1 MKKPLPK
8 YLKWKSIIS
17 ICCVLSLFAGMVP
30 TASAAGGSSVDDH
43 VVSNTVTPSGIVLNL
58 FDYWVTNKRTDPD
71 TGTGKDYSNSGIN
84 NGHYLKFSSTGLG
97 DQDNSINKWIGSST
111 PRSGIVAPQLS
122 GGYPELTA
130 GKVYDENK
138 NTTKKQSLEYLFDKS
153 AQTGKQTFWN
163 VQGLL
168 QVDKDGYYYYNADA
182 NKVWNGTD
190 HSGYQTANYAVFD
203 ETKNSFKLYNTWG
216 VQATGGSTNKP
227 QGQFFPFTDASKVFT
242 VSESGLSS
250 SVRSDDSALNHYFGM
265 SMTTRFV
272 QRYKGMTSKDSS
284 TAKPMTFEFAGD
296 DDVWLFIDGVLVS
309 DLGGIHNQATT
320 SIDFSTGKITVNGN
334 PAGTL
339 RDKMSPYYKNG
350 GTWRGDTFADDT
362 YHTMKLFYL
371 ERGGTD
377 SNLAMKFNLA
387 HVPETEGVKIDQY
400 GNPLSGVDFTLYAA
414 KPAKGSETGYEVD
427 TSKGVKKDGVLAR
440 GQTGADGRF
449 VLNDGEDAT
458 ISLNELHQQGI
469 DHLLLREN
477 GDRTGYQPMRD
488 IYLHLEDYDGDLLL
502 LNDINHQWQ
511 TGSYAQP
518 KETVYANPNIMLRG
532 AEGKPLPD
540 KVKDI
545 SASGLMFAVI
555 MRRLDGVGDHSPAA
569 KDRWGIVSGNA
580 LDGWNIITPN
590 NGYIRAVLDMIHNKS
605 NTSQNYFVFTPC
617 SNGSYMTELDNCPGD
632 MRNYYFWLR
641 DKKGNLKD
649 AAYTIAYY
657 YTEAKSLDQATL
669 GNTHEVYSKEFER
682 QFTATI
688 YVPNVRN
695 YLHVQKTDTEGKP
708 LPDAEFSLY
717 KSEDVIVSGGTE
729 GSPKLTYT
737 LKEGAEPYDTAT
749 TGTSGMADFPS
760 TGHDLAEGEYYL
772 VETAAPENCR
782 VNPTFTPIIV
792 NEDGVLADAGTA
804 DNGVSVSLYAGTLV
818 RSMAQY
824 ALSDGIDRTLTDVVA
839 TKLVSPSGSLNLTPT
854 EVTSRLTVDKEYYE
868 ESGILRYKALDQNE
882 YDQSWV
888 TNTGWSWFRMQQDYN
903 GPSDGENSTS
913 HKRNLGKTD
922 ITPLFAGE
930 TTVIVQDQPVGS
942 LTIGKTVAAEAG
954 SEPPDPDQKFSF
966 HFTLKSKKA
975 PLPDTLTLA
984 GGSTADGVDT
994 PVDKAVTLTN
1004 AKHYEDTVTL
1014 KHGQTFTISDL
1025 PVGTACHVEELRNG
1039 LNETAWKTTVNG
1051 AATHVFNAEIEER
1064 GQHLTADFTNTYGN
1078 YTPYDPIRVEDAIRV
1093 TKAYAVGSDK
1103 YSENVRFTVTSG
1115 DRAPTPEHT
1124 EVTIPGGD
1132 TGSFGRITF
1141 EAAGTYTYTVSEV
1154 NDGVSGMTYDRSQ
1167 YTVTF
1172 TVVEDAGSHKLE
1184 VESVA
1189 YGQVG
1194 ASTTAQQ
1201 PEQPVADVPADA
1213 PEVEPGVEPKEP
1225 SAEAPAKQPAE
1236 NPADAPEVEP
1246 GEEPK
1251 EPSAEAPAKQP
1262 AENPADAPQEE
1273 PGEEPKKTPAD
1284 DAAEQVLTGESLQ
1297 ADNTPE
1303 EESAPIYI
1311 EGTGFT
1317 FVNHYK
1323 KPVVIPSETKITDE
1337 FVVSKVYTSA
1347 DTYNGPVTF
1356 TVTPLGTA
1364 PVPEKTSVTI
1374 SGEGRADFGSVTF
1387 SNPGIYTY
1395 EIRETAG
1402 DVTNMTYDSTV
1413 YTVTVTV
1420 TRPTGTSPL
1429 FATVSH
1435 LANGGAYSYRTDT
1448 GMVFRNSYAKPAEI
1462 TTGALKISK
1471 TVSGSGADQNAE
1483 FQFRVRVGE
1492 LDGTYG
1498 GVAFTKGEA
1507 TVSVKAGS
1515 SVTISGLPAGTA
1527 YEVTEL
1533 SASGY
1538 TVTSQ
1543 NASGQIPTGETV
1555 TAAFHN
1561 EKQGSSSGGSDDDSG
1576 DTPAL
1581 NRDEHYAYIIGY
1593 KDGLLRP
1600 NGNISR
1606 GEVATIFFRLLR
1618 DPVRTEY
1625 WNQTN
1630 AYSDVPA
1637 ELWCNNAISTLSNM
1651 GIISGYSN
1659 GTFRPS
1665 APITRA
1671 ELTKIAAGFFA
1682 DNRVTSHYDG
1692 RFSDVSGS
1700 EWFVSALEKAIEE
1713 GIVEGYGDS
1722 TFAPDQYITR
1732 AQACTIINRTLGR
1745 TPVAD
1750 ALLPASQMLTWPDC
1764 QPGAWY
1770 YAQMQEATN
1779 SHDYVWTTDASGKKE
1794 KWTKKLAD
1802 RDWAALEHTWSNAN
1816 SATGGEAMK

>member
-8 YLKWKSIIS
+8 YPKWKSIIS

-30 TASAAGGSSVDDH
+30 SVAAVGIDDH

-58 FDYWVTNKRTDPD
+58 FDYWVTNNRKDPD
-71 TGTGKDYSNSGIN
+71 TSTGDDYSNRGIN
-84 NGHYLKFSSTGLG
+84 NGHYLKFSSSGLG
-97 DQDNSINKWIGSST
+97 NQDNSINKWIGSST

-122 GGYPELTA
+122 GGYPELMA
-130 GKVYDENK
+130 GKVYDGNG
-138 NTTKKQSLEYLFDKS
+138 NTTEKQSLEYLFDKS
-153 AQTGKQTFWN
+153 EPTGKKTFWN

-168 QVDKDGYYYYNADA
+168 QVDDDGYYYYNADS
-182 NKVWNGTD
+182 KKLWGTD
-190 HSGYQTANYAVFD
+190 HKGYQTANYAVFD
-203 ETKNSFKLYNTWG
+203 ENANSFKLYDTWG
-216 VQATGGSTNKP
+216 VVAAGGNNIA

-242 VSESGLSS
+242 DSGTGLSS
-250 SVRSDDSALNHYFGM
+250 SIKSDDPALNHYFGM

-272 QRYKGMTSKDSS
+272 QRYKGMTSEDS

-320 SIDFSTGKITVNGN
+320 SINFSNGDITVNGK

-339 RDKMSPYYKNG
+339 KGKMSRYYPDE
-350 GTWRGDTFADDT
+350 GTWRGNTFADDT

-414 KPAKGSETGYEVD
+414 KSAEGSEGSETGYVVD
-427 TSKGVKKDGVLAR
+427 TTKGVKKDGVLAR

-449 VLNDGEDAT
+449 VLNDGSDAT

-469 DHLLLREN
+469 KHLLLREN

-518 KETVYANPNIMLRG
+518 KETVYANPNIKLRDAVG
-532 AEGKPLPD
+532 QPIPNSGI
-540 KVKDI
+540 DI
-545 SASGLMFAVI
+545 SAPDSGLMFAVI

-569 KDRWGIVSGNA
+569 EDHWGIVSGNA
-580 LDGWNIITPN
+580 LDGWNIIKPDSS
-590 NGYIRAVLDMIHNKS
+590 GYIPAVLDMIKNLP

-632 MRNYYFWLR
+632 MRNYYFWLKE
-641 DKKGNLKD
+641 KKPGNLDD

-657 YTEAKSLDQATL
+657 YTSAESLDQAKPE
-669 GNTHEVYSKEFER
+669 NTHEVYSKDFER

-695 YLHVQKTDTEGKP
+695 YLHVQKTDTEGNP

-717 KSEDVIVSGGTE
+717 KSEDVIVSGGTKE
-729 GSPKLTYT
+729 SPELTYT
-737 LKEGAEPYDTAT
+737 LKKGAEPYDTVT
-749 TGTSGMADFPS
+749 TSNYGMADFPS

-772 VETAAPENCR
+772 VETAAPEGCR

-839 TKLVSPSGSLNLTPT
+839 TKLTCPSGQLDLNATK
-854 EVTSRLTVDKEYYE
+854 VTSRLTVDKEYYKK
-868 ESGILRYKALDQNE
+868 SGILRYKALDPNE

-913 HKRNLGKTD
+913 HKRNLGETD

-954 SEPPDPDQKFSF
+954 SEPPDLNRVFSF
-966 HFTLKSKKA
+966 HFTLESKKA

-984 GGSTADGVDT
+984 GGSIADDVEK
-994 PVDKAVTLTN
+994 PADKEFHLT
-1004 AKHYEDTVTL
+1004 EDDHDYYSYTDIVTL

-1025 PVGTACHVEELRNG
+1025 PVGTVCRVEEDANRLD
-1039 LNETAWKTTVNG
+1039 ETAWKTTVNG

-1078 YTPYDPIRVEDAIRV
+1078 YTPYKPVTVNDAIKV
-1093 TKAYAVGSDK
+1093 TKTYDDDSDLYTGK
-1103 YSENVRFTVTSG
+1103 VKFTAARG
-1115 DRAPTPEHT
+1115 DGAPTPEHT
-1124 EVTIPGGD
+1124 EVKISGGD

-1154 NDGVSGMTYDRSQ
+1154 NDGVSGMTYDPSQ

-1172 TVVEDAGSHKLE
+1172 TVVENADPRELR
-1184 VESVA
+1184 VENVA

-1213 PEVEPGVEPKEP
+1213 PEVEQPET

-1236 NPADAPEVEP
+1236 NPAETPKAEQPET
-1246 GEEPK
+1246 
-1251 EPSAEAPAKQP
+1251 
-1262 AENPADAPQEE
+1262 PQEE
-1273 PGEEPKKTPAD
+1273 SGVPAMEPSAD

-1297 ADNTPE
+1297 A
-1303 EESAPIYI
+1303 ESAPLYSK
-1311 EGTGFT
+1311 ETGFT

-1323 KPVVIPSETKITDE
+1323 TPVVIPSEAKITDE
-1337 FVVSKVYTSA
+1337 FVVSKVYTSV

-1374 SGEGRADFGSVTF
+1374 SGGGRADFGSVTF
-1387 SNPGIYTY
+1387 SDPGKYTY

-1413 YTVTVTV
+1413 YTVTVIV
-1420 TRPTGTSPL
+1420 TRPTATSPL
-1429 FATVSH
+1429 YAAVSH

-1448 GMVFRNSYAKPAEI
+1448 GMVFRNSYAKPAEV

-1543 NASGQIPTGETV
+1543 NASGQIPAGETV
-1555 TAAFHN
+1555 TAAFLN
-1561 EKQGSSSGGSDDDSG
+1561 EKQGSSSGGSSSG
-1576 DTPAL
+1576 GSDTPAL

-1618 DPVRTEY
+1618 DQVRTEY
-1625 WNQTN
+1625 WSQTN

-1722 TFAPDQYITR
+1722 SFAPDQYITR

-1764 QPGAWY
+1764 QPAAWY

>member
-8 YLKWKSIIS
+8 YPKWKSIIS

-30 TASAAGGSSVDDH
+30 SVAAVGIDDH

-58 FDYWVTNKRTDPD
+58 FDYWVTNNRTDAD
-71 TGTGKDYSNSGIN
+71 TSTDAAYSNRGIN
-84 NGHYLKFSSTGLG
+84 KGHYLKFSSTGLG
-97 DQDNSINKWIGSST
+97 DQSNSINKWTSNST

-130 GKVYDENK
+130 GKVYDGNGS
-138 NTTKKQSLEYLFDKS
+138 TTKNQSLEYLFDKS
-153 AQTGKQTFWN
+153 AQTGKETFWN

-168 QVDKDGYYYYNADA
+168 QVDKDGYYYYNADSKKLWGDA
-182 NKVWNGTD
+182 NHNG
-190 HSGYQTANYAVFD
+190 YETANYAVFD
-203 ETKNSFKLYNTWG
+203 KDTNSFKLYDTWG
-216 VQATGGSTNKP
+216 VQATGGTDPTKRP
-227 QGQFFPFTDASKVFT
+227 QGQFFPFTPASTVFT
-242 VSESGLSS
+242 VSEKGGLSS
-250 SVRSDDSALNHYFGM
+250 SIESHDPALNHYFGM

-309 DLGGIHNQATT
+309 DLGGIHDQATT
-320 SIDFSTGKITVNGN
+320 SIDFSNGDITVNGK

-339 RDKMSPYYKNG
+339 KSQMSKYYG
-350 GTWRGDTFADDT
+350 DSSTWRDNTFADDT

-414 KPAKGSETGYEVD
+414 KLAEGSETSYEVD
-427 TSKGVKKDGVLAR
+427 TTKGVNQDGVLAR

-458 ISLNELHQQGI
+458 ISLNELHQQRI
-469 DHLLLREN
+469 EHLLLRED

-532 AEGKPLPD
+532 AEGQLIPGSG
-540 KVKDI
+540 KDI
-545 SASGLMFAVI
+545 STSGLMFAVI

-569 KDRWGIVSGNA
+569 EDHWGIVSGNA
-580 LDGWNIITPN
+580 LNGWNIIKPDSS
-590 NGYIRAVLDMIHNKS
+590 GYIPAVLDMIHNKS

-632 MRNYYFWLR
+632 MRNYYFWLKE
-641 DKKGNLKD
+641 KKPGNLDD

-657 YTEAKSLDQATL
+657 YTSAKSLDEATPE
-669 GNTHEVYSKEFER
+669 NTHEVYSKEFER

-695 YLHVQKTDTEGKP
+695 YLHVQKTDTDGNP
-708 LPDAEFSLY
+708 LPGAEFSLY
-717 KSEDVIVSGGTE
+717 KKDDVIVSGGTE
-729 GSPKLTYT
+729 KSTELTYT
-737 LKEGAEPYDTAT
+737 LNAEPYDTAT
-749 TGTSGMADFPS
+749 TDNYGMAEFPS

-772 VETAAPENCR
+772 VEMAAPEGCR

-792 NEDGVLADAGTA
+792 NEDGVLADAGTK

-839 TKLVSPSGSLNLTPT
+839 TKLTCPSGPLNLAATGI
-854 EVTSRLTVDKEYYE
+854 TSQLTVDKDYYTK
-868 ESGILRYKALDQNE
+868 SGILRYKALDQNE

-903 GPSDGENSTS
+903 GSDEENSTS
-913 HKRNLGKTD
+913 HKRNLGETD

-954 SEPPDPDQKFSF
+954 SEQPDPDQEFSF
-966 HFTLKSKKA
+966 SFTLKSKKA

-984 GGSTADGVDT
+984 GGSTVDGVEK
-994 PVDKAVTLTN
+994 PADKELHLTDD
-1004 AKHYEDTVTL
+1004 HHSYTDFVTL

-1025 PVGTACHVEELRNG
+1025 PVGTVCQVEED
-1039 LNETAWKTTVNG
+1039 TARLDKTACKTTVNG
-1051 AATHVFNAEIEER
+1051 AASHVFNAEIEER
-1064 GQHLTADFTNTYGN
+1064 GQHLKADFTNTYGN
-1078 YTPYDPIRVEDAIRV
+1078 YTPYKPITVIDAIKV
-1093 TKAYAVGSDK
+1093 TKTYDDDGDP
-1103 YSENVRFTVTSG
+1103 YTGNVKFTAAPG
-1115 DRAPTPEHT
+1115 DGAPTPEQPD
-1124 EVTIPGGD
+1124 VTISGVGHA
-1132 TGSFGRITF
+1132 SFDITF

-1154 NDGVSGMTYDRSQ
+1154 NDGVSGMTYDSNQ

-1172 TVVEDAGSHKLE
+1172 TVVEDKDTHELR

-1213 PEVEPGVEPKEP
+1213 PEVEQPET

-1236 NPADAPEVEP
+1236 NPAETPKAEQPETPQEKP
-1246 GEEPK
+1246 GVPAM
-1251 EPSAEAPAKQP
+1251 EPS
-1262 AENPADAPQEE
+1262 
-1273 PGEEPKKTPAD
+1273 AD

-1303 EESAPIYI
+1303 EKSAPLYSK
-1311 EGTGFT
+1311 ETGFT

-1323 KPVVIPSETKITDE
+1323 KPVVIPSKTTIRDE
-1337 FVVSKVYTSA
+1337 FVVSKVYTSE

-1364 PVPEKTSVTI
+1364 PMPEKTSVTI

-1387 SNPGIYTY
+1387 SDPGIYTY

-1420 TRPTGTSPL
+1420 TRPTATSPL
-1429 FATVSH
+1429 YATVSH

-1448 GMVFRNSYAKPAEI
+1448 GMVFRNSYAKPAEV

-1543 NASGQIPTGETV
+1543 NASGQIPAGETV
-1555 TAAFHN
+1555 TAAFLN
-1561 EKQGSSSGGSDDDSG
+1561 EKQGSSSGGSSSSGSDDDSG

-1625 WNQTN
+1625 WSQTN

-1745 TPVAD
+1745 TPVAN

>member
-8 YLKWKSIIS
+8 YPKWKSIIS

-30 TASAAGGSSVDDH
+30 SVAAVGIDDH

-58 FDYWVTNKRTDPD
+58 FDYWVTNKRTDAD
-71 TGTGKDYSNSGIN
+71 TSTGDEYSNRGIN
-84 NGHYLKFSSTGLG
+84 NGHYLKFSSSGLG
-97 DQDNSINKWIGSST
+97 DQSNSINKWIGSST

-122 GGYPELTA
+122 GGYPELMA
-130 GKVYDENK
+130 GKVYDGSG
-138 NTTKKQSLEYLFDKS
+138 NTTKQQSLEYLFDKS
-153 AQTGKQTFWN
+153 AQTGKETFWN

-168 QVDKDGYYYYNADA
+168 QVDKDGYYYYNADYQ
-182 NKVWNGTD
+182 KRWDKD
-190 HSGYQTANYAVFD
+190 HKGYQTANYAVFD
-203 ETKNSFKLYNTWG
+203 ETTNSFKLYDTWG
-216 VQATGGSTNKP
+216 VQAVGGNNSI

-242 VSESGLSS
+242 VSGNDLSS
-250 SVRSDDSALNHYFGM
+250 SVRSDSSALNHYFGM

-272 QRYKGMTSKDSS
+272 QRYGGKTSEDDN
-284 TAKPMTFEFAGD
+284 TAKHMTFEFAGD

-320 SIDFSTGKITVNGN
+320 SIDFYNGDITVNGN

-339 RDKMSPYYKNG
+339 KEKMAPYSQNG
-350 GTWRGDTFADDT
+350 GTWRDNTFADDT

-518 KETVYANPNIMLRG
+518 KETVYANPNIKLRDAVG
-532 AEGKPLPD
+532 QPIPNSG
-540 KVKDI
+540 KDI

-555 MRRLDGVGDHSPAA
+555 MRRLDGVGEYPPAA
-569 KDRWGIVSGNA
+569 TDHWGIVSGNA
-580 LDGWNIITPN
+580 LDGWNIIKPDSS
-590 NGYIRAVLDMIHNKS
+590 GYIRAVLDMIHDKS

-632 MRNYYFWLR
+632 MRNYYFWLKEK
-641 DKKGNLKD
+641 DEANLDD

-657 YTEAKSLDQATL
+657 YTEAKSLDQATHE
-669 GNTHEVYSKEFER
+669 NTSEVYSKDFER

-749 TGTSGMADFPS
+749 TDNYGMAEFPS

-782 VNPTFTPIIV
+782 INPTFTPIIV

-839 TKLVSPSGSLNLTPT
+839 TKLVSPSGPLDLKDT

-888 TNTGWSWFRMQQDYN
+888 TDTGWSWFRMQQDYN

-913 HKRNLGKTD
+913 HKRNLGETD

-966 HFTLKSKKA
+966 LFTLDSEDV

-984 GGSTADGVDT
+984 GGSTVDGVDA

-1004 AKHYEDTVTL
+1004 ANHYEDTVTL

-1025 PVGTACHVEELRNG
+1025 PVGTTCRVEELRDN
-1039 LNETAWKTTVNG
+1039 LDAAQWKTTVNG

-1064 GQHLTADFTNTYGN
+1064 GQHLTANFTNTYGN
-1078 YTPYDPIRVEDAIRV
+1078 YTPYDPFTVNDAIKV
-1093 TKAYAVGSDK
+1093 TKAYAVGSDD
-1103 YSENVRFTVTSG
+1103 YSGNVRFTVTPG
-1115 DRAPTPEHT
+1115 EGAPTPKQS
-1124 EVTIPGGD
+1124 EVKVPGSG
-1132 TGSFGRITF
+1132 TASFGSITF

-1154 NDGVSGMTYDRSQ
+1154 NDGVSGMTYDSNQ

-1172 TVVEDAGSHKLE
+1172 TVVENAGTHKLE

-1201 PEQPVADVPADA
+1201 PEQPVADVPAHA
-1213 PEVEPGVEPKEP
+1213 PVE
-1225 SAEAPAKQPAE
+1225 
-1236 NPADAPEVEP
+1236 EP

-1251 EPSAEAPAKQP
+1251 ETPAEAPAKQP

-1273 PGEEPKKTPAD
+1273 PGVEPKEPSAD

-1303 EESAPIYI
+1303 KESDSLYSK
-1311 EGTGFT
+1311 ETGFT

-1356 TVTPLGTA
+1356 TVTPRGTA
-1364 PVPEKTSVTI
+1364 PAPEESSVTI

-1387 SNPGIYTY
+1387 SNPGTYTY

-1413 YTVTVTV
+1413 YTVTVRV
-1420 TRPTGTSPL
+1420 TRPTDTSPL
-1429 FATVSH
+1429 SATVSH

-1448 GMVFRNSYAKPAEI
+1448 GMVFRNSYAKPAEV

-1515 SVTISGLPAGTA
+1515 SMTISGLPAGTA

-1543 NASGQIPTGETV
+1543 NASGQIPAGETV
-1555 TAAFHN
+1555 TAAFLN

-1625 WNQTN
+1625 WSQTN

-1700 EWFVSALEKAIEE
+1700 EWFASALEKAIEE

-1745 TPVAD
+1745 TPVAN

>member
-1 MKKPLPK
+1 
-8 YLKWKSIIS
+8 
-17 ICCVLSLFAGMVP
+17 MVP
-30 TASAAGGSSVDDH
+30 SVAAVGIDDH

-71 TGTGKDYSNSGIN
+71 TSTGDDYSNRGIN
-84 NGHYLKFSSTGLG
+84 QDHYLKFSSSGLG
-97 DQDNSINKWIGSST
+97 DQSNSINKWIGSST

-130 GKVYDENK
+130 DKVYDGNG
-138 NTTKKQSLEYLFDKS
+138 NTTEKQSLEYLFDKS
-153 AQTGKQTFWN
+153 AQTGKKTFWN

-168 QVDKDGYYYYNADA
+168 QVDKDGYYYYNADYQ
-182 NKVWNGTD
+182 KRWDKD
-190 HSGYQTANYAVFD
+190 HKGYQTANYAVFD
-203 ETKNSFKLYNTWG
+203 ETTNSFKLYDTWG

-242 VSESGLSS
+242 VSGNDLSS
-250 SVRSDDSALNHYFGM
+250 SVRSDSSALNHYFGM

-320 SIDFSTGKITVNGN
+320 SIDFSTGKITVNGE

-339 RDKMSPYYKNG
+339 KDKMSPYYKDG

-414 KPAKGSETGYEVD
+414 KPAEGSETGYVVD

-545 SASGLMFAVI
+545 STSGLMFAVI

-569 KDRWGIVSGNA
+569 EDHWGIVSGNA
-580 LDGWNIITPN
+580 LNGWNIIKPDSS
-590 NGYIRAVLDMIHNKS
+590 GYIPAVLDMIHNKS

-632 MRNYYFWLR
+632 MRNYYFWLKE
-641 DKKGNLKD
+641 KKPANLKD

-657 YTEAKSLDQATL
+657 YTEAKSLDEATPE
-669 GNTHEVYSKEFER
+669 NTHEVYSKDFER

-695 YLHVQKTDTEGKP
+695 YLHVQKTDTDGNP
-708 LPDAEFSLY
+708 LPGAEFSLY
-717 KSEDVIVSGGTE
+717 KKDDVIVSGGTE
-729 GSPKLTYT
+729 KSPELTYT
-737 LKEGAEPYDTAT
+737 LNDGAKPYDTAI
-749 TGTSGMADFPS
+749 TSSYGMAEFPS

-792 NEDGVLADAGTA
+792 NEDGVLADAGTK

-839 TKLVSPSGSLNLTPT
+839 TKLTCPSGQLDLNATK
-854 EVTSRLTVDKEYYE
+854 VTSRLTVDKEYYKK
-868 ESGILRYKALDQNE
+868 SGILRYTALDQNE

-888 TNTGWSWFRMQQDYN
+888 TDTGWSWFRMQQDYT
-903 GPSDGENSTS
+903 GSSDGENSTS
-913 HKRNLGKTD
+913 HKRDLGDTD

-930 TTVIVQDQPVGS
+930 TTVIVQDQSVGS

-954 SEPPDPDQKFSF
+954 SDEQPDPNQEFSF
-966 HFTLKSKKA
+966 RFTLDSEA

-984 GGSTADGVDT
+984 GGSTVDGVDA

-1078 YTPYDPIRVEDAIRV
+1078 YTPYKPYTVKDAIKV
-1093 TKAYAVGSDK
+1093 TKTYDGDSDPYTGK
-1103 YSENVRFTVTSG
+1103 VKFTAAPG
-1115 DRAPTPEHT
+1115 DRAPTPEYT

-1154 NDGVSGMTYDRSQ
+1154 NDGVSGMTYDSNQ

-1172 TVVEDAGSHKLE
+1172 TVVENKGTHELE
-1184 VESVA
+1184 VENVA

-1201 PEQPVADVPADA
+1201 PEQPVADVSADA
-1213 PEVEPGVEPKEP
+1213 LQKEP
-1225 SAEAPAKQPAE
+1225 SEQPKKTPAETPAKQPAE
-1236 NPADAPEVEP
+1236 NPADAPQVESS
-1246 GEEPK
+1246 EEPK
-1251 EPSAEAPAKQP
+1251 KTPAEAPAKQP
-1262 AENPADAPQEE
+1262 AENPADAPQKE
-1273 PGEEPKKTPAD
+1273 PGVPAMEPSAD

-1297 ADNTPE
+1297 ADNAPE
-1303 EESAPIYI
+1303 KESAPLYST
-1311 EGTGFT
+1311 ETGFT
-1317 FVNHYK
+1317 FKNHYK
-1323 KPVVIPSETKITDE
+1323 KPVVIPSETTITDE

-1356 TVTPLGTA
+1356 TVTPRGTA
-1364 PVPEKTSVTI
+1364 PAPEKSSVTI

-1429 FATVSH
+1429 FAAVSH
-1435 LANGGAYSYRTDT
+1435 LANGGAYSYRADT
-1448 GMVFRNSYAKPAEI
+1448 GMVFRNSYAKPAEV

-1561 EKQGSSSGGSDDDSG
+1561 EKQGSSSGDSDDDSG
-1576 DTPAL
+1576 NTPAL

-1625 WNQTN
+1625 WSQTN

-1722 TFAPDQYITR
+1722 SFAPDQYITR

>member
-272 QRYKGMTSKDSS
+272 QRYGGMTSKDN

-320 SIDFSTGKITVNGN
+320 SINFSNGDITVNGES
-334 PAGTL
+334 AGTL
-339 RDKMSPYYKNG
+339 KSQMSKYYGDSSTWNG
-350 GTWRGDTFADDT
+350 NTFADDT

-414 KPAKGSETGYEVD
+414 KSAEGSEGSETGYVVD

-449 VLNDGEDAT
+449 VLNDGSDAT

-469 DHLLLREN
+469 EHLLLRED
-477 GDRTGYQPMRD
+477 GDRTGYQHMRD

-518 KETVYANPNIMLRG
+518 KETVYANPNIVLRDG
-532 AEGKPLPD
+532 VGNQIPGSG
-540 KVKDI
+540 KDI

-569 KDRWGIVSGNA
+569 KDRWGIVSGSA
-580 LDGWNIITPN
+580 LDGWNITAASS
-590 NGYIRAVLDMIHNKS
+590 GYIPAVLDMIQNQS

-632 MRNYYFWLR
+632 MRNYYFWLKEK
-641 DKKGNLKD
+641 DEANLKD

-657 YTEAKSLDQATL
+657 YTSAKSLDQATPE
-669 GNTHEVYSKEFER
+669 NTHEVYSKDFER

-717 KSEDVIVSGGTE
+717 KKEDVIVSGGTKE
-729 GSPKLTYT
+729 SPERTYA
-737 LKEGAEPYDTAT
+737 LKEDAKPYDTAT

-772 VETAAPENCR
+772 VETAAPEGCR

-792 NEDGVLADAGTA
+792 NDDGVLADAGTA

-839 TKLVSPSGSLNLTPT
+839 TKLTCPSGQLNLTDT
-854 EVTSRLTVDKEYYE
+854 KVTSRLTVDKQYYE
-868 ESGILRYKALDQNE
+868 KSGILRYKALDQNE

-888 TNTGWSWFRMQQDYN
+888 TNTGWSWFRMQQDYT

-913 HKRNLGKTD
+913 HKRDLGKTD

-954 SEPPDPDQKFSF
+954 SDEQPDPNHQEFSF
-966 HFTLKSKKA
+966 RFTLESKIA

-984 GGSTADGVDT
+984 GGSTADGVEKPDDMEL
-994 PVDKAVTLTN
+994 PLTDV
-1004 AKHYEDTVTL
+1004 HSYTDTVTL

-1025 PVGTACHVEELRNG
+1025 PVGTVCRVEEDADRLD
-1039 LNETAWKTTVNG
+1039 ETAWKTTVNG
-1051 AATHVFNAEIEER
+1051 AASHVFNAEIEER
-1064 GQHLTADFTNTYGN
+1064 GQHLMAAFTNTYGN
-1078 YTPYDPIRVEDAIRV
+1078 YTPYTSVKVKDAIKV
-1093 TKAYAVGSDK
+1093 TKAYADGSDDYRGK
-1103 YSENVRFTVTSG
+1103 VRFTVTLG
-1115 DRAPTPEHT
+1115 EGAPTPEYT

-1132 TGSFGRITF
+1132 TGSFGSITF

-1154 NDGVSGMTYDRSQ
+1154 NDGVSGMTYDPSQ

-1213 PEVEPGVEPKEP
+1213 PEVEPGEESKEP
-1225 SAEAPAKQPAE
+1225 SAAAPAKQPAE
-1236 NPADAPEVEP
+1236 NPAETPKAEQPET
-1246 GEEPK
+1246 
-1251 EPSAEAPAKQP
+1251 
-1262 AENPADAPQEE
+1262 PQEE
-1273 PGEEPKKTPAD
+1273 PGVPAMEPSAD

-1297 ADNTPE
+1297 ADNAPE
-1303 EESAPIYI
+1303 AESAPLYSK
-1311 EGTGFT
+1311 ETGFT

-1337 FVVSKVYTSA
+1337 FVVSKVYTSE

-1387 SNPGIYTY
+1387 SNPGTYIY

-1429 FATVSH
+1429 YATVSH

-1448 GMVFRNSYAKPAEI
+1448 GMVFRNSYAKPAEV

-1543 NASGQIPTGETV
+1543 NASGQIPAGETV
-1555 TAAFHN
+1555 TAAFLN
-1561 EKQGSSSGGSDDDSG
+1561 EKQGSSSGGSSSSGSDDDSG

-1625 WNQTN
+1625 WSQTN

-1700 EWFVSALEKAIEE
+1700 EWFVSALEKAIKE

-1764 QPGAWY
+1764 QPAAWY

>member
-1 MKKPLPK
+1 
-8 YLKWKSIIS
+8 
-17 ICCVLSLFAGMVP
+17 
-30 TASAAGGSSVDDH
+30 
-43 VVSNTVTPSGIVLNL
+43 
-58 FDYWVTNKRTDPD
+58 
-71 TGTGKDYSNSGIN
+71 
-84 NGHYLKFSSTGLG
+84 
-97 DQDNSINKWIGSST
+97 
-111 PRSGIVAPQLS
+111 
-122 GGYPELTA
+122 
-130 GKVYDENK
+130 
-138 NTTKKQSLEYLFDKS
+138 
-153 AQTGKQTFWN
+153 
-163 VQGLL
+163 
-168 QVDKDGYYYYNADA
+168 
-182 NKVWNGTD
+182 
-190 HSGYQTANYAVFD
+190 
-203 ETKNSFKLYNTWG
+203 
-216 VQATGGSTNKP
+216 
-227 QGQFFPFTDASKVFT
+227 
-242 VSESGLSS
+242 
-250 SVRSDDSALNHYFGM
+250 
-265 SMTTRFV
+265 
-272 QRYKGMTSKDSS
+272 
-284 TAKPMTFEFAGD
+284 
-296 DDVWLFIDGVLVS
+296 
-309 DLGGIHNQATT
+309 
-320 SIDFSTGKITVNGN
+320 
-334 PAGTL
+334 
-339 RDKMSPYYKNG
+339 
-350 GTWRGDTFADDT
+350 
-362 YHTMKLFYL
+362 
-371 ERGGTD
+371 
-377 SNLAMKFNLA
+377 
-387 HVPETEGVKIDQY
+387 
-400 GNPLSGVDFTLYAA
+400 
-414 KPAKGSETGYEVD
+414 
-427 TSKGVKKDGVLAR
+427 
-440 GQTGADGRF
+440 
-449 VLNDGEDAT
+449 
-458 ISLNELHQQGI
+458 
-469 DHLLLREN
+469 
-477 GDRTGYQPMRD
+477 
-488 IYLHLEDYDGDLLL
+488 
-502 LNDINHQWQ
+502 
-511 TGSYAQP
+511 
-518 KETVYANPNIMLRG
+518 
-532 AEGKPLPD
+532 
-540 KVKDI
+540 
-545 SASGLMFAVI
+545 
-555 MRRLDGVGDHSPAA
+555 
-569 KDRWGIVSGNA
+569 
-580 LDGWNIITPN
+580 
-590 NGYIRAVLDMIHNKS
+590 
-605 NTSQNYFVFTPC
+605 
-617 SNGSYMTELDNCPGD
+617 
-632 MRNYYFWLR
+632 
-641 DKKGNLKD
+641 
-649 AAYTIAYY
+649 
-657 YTEAKSLDQATL
+657 
-669 GNTHEVYSKEFER
+669 
-682 QFTATI
+682 
-688 YVPNVRN
+688 
-695 YLHVQKTDTEGKP
+695 
-708 LPDAEFSLY
+708 
-717 KSEDVIVSGGTE
+717 
-729 GSPKLTYT
+729 
-737 LKEGAEPYDTAT
+737 
-749 TGTSGMADFPS
+749 
-760 TGHDLAEGEYYL
+760 
-772 VETAAPENCR
+772 
-782 VNPTFTPIIV
+782 
-792 NEDGVLADAGTA
+792 
-804 DNGVSVSLYAGTLV
+804 
-818 RSMAQY
+818 MAQY

-839 TKLVSPSGSLNLTPT
+839 TKLTCPSGPLDLKDT
-854 EVTSRLTVDKEYYE
+854 EVTSRLTVDKDYYTK
-868 ESGILRYKALDQNE
+868 SGILRYKALDQNE
-882 YDQSWV
+882 YAQSWV
-888 TNTGWSWFRMQQDYN
+888 TDTGWSWFRMQQDYI
-903 GPSDGENSTS
+903 GSDEENSTS
-913 HKRNLGKTD
+913 HKRNLGETD

-984 GGSTADGVDT
+984 GGSTADGVEKPD
-994 PVDKAVTLTN
+994 DRKLYLTDD
-1004 AKHYEDTVTL
+1004 HDYYSYTDIVTL

-1025 PVGTACHVEELRNG
+1025 PVGTVCQVEEDTDRLDK
-1039 LNETAWKTTVNG
+1039 TAWKTTVNG
-1051 AATHVFNAEIEER
+1051 AASHVFNAEIEER
-1064 GQHLTADFTNTYGN
+1064 GQHLKADFTNTYGN
-1078 YTPYDPIRVEDAIRV
+1078 YTPYEPVTVNDAIKV
-1093 TKAYAVGSDK
+1093 TKTYDDDSDLYTGK
-1103 YSENVRFTVTSG
+1103 VKFTAARG
-1115 DRAPTPEHT
+1115 DGAPTPEYT

-1213 PEVEPGVEPKEP
+1213 PEVEPG
-1225 SAEAPAKQPAE
+1225 
-1236 NPADAPEVEP
+1236 
-1246 GEEPK
+1246 EEPK
-1251 EPSAEAPAKQP
+1251 EPS
-1262 AENPADAPQEE
+1262 
-1273 PGEEPKKTPAD
+1273 AD

-1303 EESAPIYI
+1303 KESDSLYSK
-1311 EGTGFT
+1311 ETGFT

-1347 DTYNGPVTF
+1347 DTYDGPVTF
-1356 TVTPLGTA
+1356 TVTPRGTA

-1387 SNPGIYTY
+1387 SNPGTYTY

-1413 YTVTVTV
+1413 YTVTVRV
-1420 TRPTGTSPL
+1420 TRPTDTSPL
-1429 FATVSH
+1429 SATVSH

-1448 GMVFRNSYAKPAEI
+1448 GMVFRNSYAKPAEV

-1515 SVTISGLPAGTA
+1515 SVTISDLPAGTA

-1561 EKQGSSSGGSDDDSG
+1561 EKQGSSSSGS

-1625 WNQTN
+1625 WSQTN

-1700 EWFVSALEKAIEE
+1700 EWFASALEKAIEE

>member
-1 MKKPLPK
+1 
-8 YLKWKSIIS
+8 
-17 ICCVLSLFAGMVP
+17 MVP
-30 TASAAGGSSVDDH
+30 SVAAVGIDDH

-58 FDYWVTNKRTDPD
+58 FDYWVTDNRTDPD
-71 TGTGKDYSNSGIN
+71 NSTGDDYSNRGIN
-84 NGHYLKFSSTGLG
+84 NGHYLKFSSSGLG

-130 GKVYDENK
+130 GKVYDK
-138 NTTKKQSLEYLFDKS
+138 SGNTTKQQSLEYLFDKNEP
-153 AQTGKQTFWN
+153 TGKKTFWN

-168 QVDKDGYYYYNADA
+168 QVDDDGYYYYNADSKKLWGA
-182 NKVWNGTD
+182 TD
-190 HSGYQTANYAVFD
+190 HKGYQKANYAVFD
-203 ETKNSFKLYNTWG
+203 EDKNSFKLYDTWG
-216 VQATGGSTNKP
+216 VQATGGDPAKRP

-242 VSESGLSS
+242 VSGNDLSS
-250 SVRSDDSALNHYFGM
+250 SVRSDSSALNHYFGM

-272 QRYKGMTSKDSS
+272 QRYGGMTSKDN

-320 SIDFSTGKITVNGN
+320 SINFSNGDITVNGK

-339 RDKMSPYYKNG
+339 KSQMSKYYGDSSTWNG
-350 GTWRGDTFADDT
+350 NTFADNT

-387 HVPETEGVKIDQY
+387 HVPETEGMKIDQY

-414 KPAKGSETGYEVD
+414 KPAAGSETGYEVD
-427 TSKGVKKDGVLAR
+427 TSKGVNQDGVLAR

-469 DHLLLREN
+469 EHLLLREN

-532 AEGKPLPD
+532 AEGKPIPNSG
-540 KVKDI
+540 KDI

-569 KDRWGIVSGNA
+569 EDRWGIVSGNA
-580 LDGWNIITPN
+580 LDGWNITPATS
-590 NGYIRAVLDMIHNKS
+590 NGYIPAVLDMIHDKS

-632 MRNYYFWLR
+632 MRNYYFWLKEK
-641 DKKGNLKD
+641 DEANLDD

-657 YTEAKSLDQATL
+657 YTEAKSLDQATPE
-669 GNTHEVYSKEFER
+669 NTHEVYSKDFER

-708 LPDAEFSLY
+708 LPGAEFSLY
-717 KSEDVIVSGGTE
+717 KKDDIIVSGGTE
-729 GSPKLTYT
+729 KSPELTYT
-737 LKEGAEPYDTAT
+737 LNEGAKPYDTAT
-749 TGTSGMADFPS
+749 TDNYGMAEFPS

-839 TKLVSPSGSLNLTPT
+839 TKLTCPSGQLDLNAT
-854 EVTSRLTVDKEYYE
+854 EVTSRLTVDKEYYKK
-868 ESGILRYKALDQNE
+868 SGILRYKALDQNE

-913 HKRNLGKTD
+913 HKRNLGNTD

-954 SEPPDPDQKFSF
+954 SEPPDLDRVFSF

-984 GGSTADGVDT
+984 GGSTADGVEKPADRELH
-994 PVDKAVTLTN
+994 LTDD
-1004 AKHYEDTVTL
+1004 HDYYSYTDIVTL

-1025 PVGTACHVEELRNG
+1025 PVGTVCQVEEDTARLDK
-1039 LNETAWKTTVNG
+1039 TAWKTTVNG
-1051 AATHVFNAEIEER
+1051 AASHVFNAEIEKR

-1078 YTPYDPIRVEDAIRV
+1078 YTPYTPYTVNDAIKV
-1093 TKAYAVGSDK
+1093 TKTYDGDSDPYTGK
-1103 YSENVRFTVTSG
+1103 VKFTAAPG
-1115 DRAPTPEHT
+1115 DRAPTPEYT
-1124 EVTIPGGD
+1124 EVTIPGKG
-1132 TGSFGRITF
+1132 TASFGSITF

-1154 NDGVSGMTYDRSQ
+1154 NDGVSGMTYDSNQ

-1172 TVVEDAGSHKLE
+1172 TVVENKGTHELGVA
-1184 VESVA
+1184 SVA

-1213 PEVEPGVEPKEP
+1213 PEVEPGEAPKKP
-1225 SAEAPAKQPAE
+1225 PAEAPAKQPAE
-1236 NPADAPEVEP
+1236 NPADAPK
-1246 GEEPK
+1246 EE
-1251 EPSAEAPAKQP
+1251 QP
-1262 AENPADAPQEE
+1262 ETPQEE
-1273 PGEEPKKTPAD
+1273 PGVPAMEPSAD
-1284 DAAEQVLTGESLQ
+1284 DAADQVLTGESLQ
-1297 ADNTPE
+1297 ADNAPE
-1303 EESAPIYI
+1303 EESAPLYSK
-1311 EGTGFT
+1311 ETGFT
-1317 FVNHYK
+1317 FKNHYK
-1323 KPVVIPSETKITDE
+1323 KPVVIPSETTITDE

-1356 TVTPLGTA
+1356 TVTPRGTA
-1364 PVPEKTSVTI
+1364 PAPEKFSVTI

-1387 SNPGIYTY
+1387 SNPGLYTY

-1429 FATVSH
+1429 YAAVSH

-1448 GMVFRNSYAKPAEI
+1448 GMVFRNSYAKPAEV

-1515 SVTISGLPAGTA
+1515 SVTISDLPAGTA

-1543 NASGQIPTGETV
+1543 NASGQIPAGETV
-1555 TAAFHN
+1555 TAAFLN
-1561 EKQGSSSGGSDDDSG
+1561 EKQGSSSGDSSSSGSDDDSG

-1625 WNQTN
+1625 WSQTN

-1722 TFAPDQYITR
+1722 SFAPDQYITR

-1745 TPVAD
+1745 TPVAN

-1764 QPGAWY
+1764 QPAAWY

-1779 SHDYVWTTDASGKKE
+1779 SHDYVWTTNASGKKE

>member
-1 MKKPLPK
+1 
-8 YLKWKSIIS
+8 
-17 ICCVLSLFAGMVP
+17 MVP
-30 TASAAGGSSVDDH
+30 SVAAVDAIDDH

-122 GGYPELTA
+122 GGYPELTE

-153 AQTGKQTFWN
+153 AQTGKKTFWN

-182 NKVWNGTD
+182 KKCWNGTD

-203 ETKNSFKLYNTWG
+203 EAKNSFKLYDTWG
-216 VQATGGSTNKP
+216 VQATGGSDDPANRP

-242 VSESGLSS
+242 VSGNGLSS
-250 SVRSDDSALNHYFGM
+250 SVRSDSSALNHYFGM

-272 QRYKGMTSKDSS
+272 QRYKGMTSKDDS

-296 DDVWLFIDGVLVS
+296 DDVWLFIDDVLVS

-320 SIDFSTGKITVNGN
+320 SINFSNGKITVNGN

-339 RDKMSPYYKNG
+339 KDKMSPYSQNG
-350 GTWRGDTFADDT
+350 GTWRDNTFADDT

-387 HVPETEGVKIDQY
+387 HVPETEGMKIDQY

-414 KPAKGSETGYEVD
+414 KRAKGSETGYEVD
-427 TSKGVKKDGVLAR
+427 TSKGVNQDGVLAR

-449 VLNDGEDAT
+449 VLNDGSDAT

-469 DHLLLREN
+469 EHLLLRED

-518 KETVYANPNIMLRG
+518 KETVYANPNIMLRDG
-532 AEGKPLPD
+532 VGQQIPNSGI
-540 KVKDI
+540 DI
-545 SASGLMFAVI
+545 SASTSGLMFAVI
-555 MRRLDGVGDHSPAA
+555 MRRLEGVGDHSPAA
-569 KDRWGIVSGNA
+569 TDHWGIVSGNA
-580 LDGWNIITPN
+580 LDGWNITTPS
-590 NGYIRAVLDMIHNKS
+590 NGYIPAVLDMIHDKS

-632 MRNYYFWLR
+632 MQNYYFWLR
-641 DKKGNLKD
+641 DKNGNLKN

-657 YTEAKSLDQATL
+657 YTSAKSLDQATPE
-669 GNTHEVYSKEFER
+669 NTHEVYSKDFER

-729 GSPKLTYT
+729 KSPERTYT
-737 LKEGAEPYDTAT
+737 LNESAEPYDTAT
-749 TGTSGMADFPS
+749 TDNYGMAEFPS

-772 VETAAPENCR
+772 VETAAPEGCR

-839 TKLVSPSGSLNLTPT
+839 TKLTCPSGQLDLNAT
-854 EVTSRLTVDKEYYE
+854 EVTSRLTVDKDYYTK
-868 ESGILRYKALDQNE
+868 SGILRYKALDQNE

-913 HKRNLGKTD
+913 HKRNLGETD

-954 SEPPDPDQKFSF
+954 SEQPDLNQEFSF
-966 HFTLKSKKA
+966 RFTLDSEDA

-984 GGSTADGVDT
+984 GGSTADGVDA
-994 PVDKAVTLTN
+994 PVDKAVTPTDAN
-1004 AKHYEDTVTL
+1004 HYEGTVTL

-1025 PVGTACHVEELRNG
+1025 PVGTACHVEEPRDE
-1039 LNETAWKTTVNG
+1039 LNAAQWKTTVNG
-1051 AATHVFNAEIEER
+1051 AASHDFNAGIEER
-1064 GQHLTADFTNTYGN
+1064 GQHLMANFTNTYGN
-1078 YTPYDPIRVEDAIRV
+1078 YTPYTSVKVNDAIKV
-1093 TKAYAVGSDK
+1093 TKAYADGSDDYRGK
-1103 YSENVRFTVTSG
+1103 VRFTVTLG
-1115 DRAPTPEHT
+1115 EGAPTPEYT
-1124 EVTIPGGD
+1124 EVTIPGGE
-1132 TGSFGRITF
+1132 TGSFGSITF

-1154 NDGVSGMTYDRSQ
+1154 NDGVSGMTYDSNQ

-1172 TVVEDAGSHKLE
+1172 TVVENKGTRELE
-1184 VESVA
+1184 VASVA

-1213 PEVEPGVEPKEP
+1213 PQEELGEEPKETP
-1225 SAEAPAKQPAE
+1225 AEAPAKQPAE
-1236 NPADAPEVEP
+1236 NPAETPQEEP

-1251 EPSAEAPAKQP
+1251 EPS
-1262 AENPADAPQEE
+1262 
-1273 PGEEPKKTPAD
+1273 AD

-1303 EESAPIYI
+1303 EESDSLYSK
-1311 EGTGFT
+1311 ETGFT

-1323 KPVVIPSETKITDE
+1323 TPVVIPSETKITDE

-1347 DTYNGPVTF
+1347 DTYDGPVTF

-1364 PVPEKTSVTI
+1364 PKPEKTSVTI

-1387 SNPGIYTY
+1387 SNPGTYTY

-1420 TRPTGTSPL
+1420 SRPTGTSPL
-1429 FATVSH
+1429 FAAVNH
-1435 LANGGAYSYRTDT
+1435 LANRGAYSYHTDT

-1483 FQFRVRVGE
+1483 FQFRIRVGE

-1543 NASGQIPTGETV
+1543 NASGQIPAGETV

-1561 EKQGSSSGGSDDDSG
+1561 EKQGSSSGDSDDDSG

-1625 WNQTN
+1625 WSQTN

-1722 TFAPDQYITR
+1722 SFAPDQYITR

-1764 QPGAWY
+1764 QPAAWY

>member
-1 MKKPLPK
+1 
-8 YLKWKSIIS
+8 
-17 ICCVLSLFAGMVP
+17 MVP
-30 TASAAGGSSVDDH
+30 SVAAVGIDDH

-84 NGHYLKFSSTGLG
+84 NGHYLKFSSLGLG

-153 AQTGKQTFWN
+153 AQTGKKTFWN

-182 NKVWNGTD
+182 KKCWNGTD

-203 ETKNSFKLYNTWG
+203 EAKNSFKLYDTWG
-216 VQATGGSTNKP
+216 VQATGGSDDPANRP

-242 VSESGLSS
+242 VSETGKLSS
-250 SVRSDDSALNHYFGM
+250 NVRSDSSALNHYFGM

-272 QRYKGMTSKDSS
+272 QRYKGMTSKDDS

-296 DDVWLFIDGVLVS
+296 DDVWLFIDDVLVS

-320 SIDFSTGKITVNGN
+320 SINFSNGDITVNGN
-334 PAGTL
+334 PVGTL
-339 RDKMSPYYKNG
+339 KSQMSKYYGDSSTWNG
-350 GTWRGDTFADDT
+350 NTFADDT

-387 HVPETEGVKIDQY
+387 HVPETEGMKIDQY

-414 KPAKGSETGYEVD
+414 KLAKGSETGYEVD
-427 TSKGVKKDGVLAR
+427 TSKGVNQDGVLAR

-449 VLNDGEDAT
+449 VLNDGSDAT

-545 SASGLMFAVI
+545 STSGLMFAVI

-569 KDRWGIVSGNA
+569 EDRWGIVSGNA
-580 LDGWNIITPN
+580 LDGWNIITPSK
-590 NGYIRAVLDMIHNKS
+590 GYIPAVLDMIHDKS

-632 MRNYYFWLR
+632 MRNYYFWLKEK
-641 DKKGNLKD
+641 DEANLDD

-657 YTEAKSLDQATL
+657 YTSAESLDQAAPE
-669 GNTHEVYSKEFER
+669 NTHEVYSKDFER

-717 KSEDVIVSGGTE
+717 KKADIIKSEDVIVSGGTE
-729 GSPKLTYT
+729 ESPERTYT
-737 LKEGAEPYDTAT
+737 LNAEPYDTAT
-749 TGTSGMADFPS
+749 TDNYGMAEFPS

-772 VETAAPENCR
+772 VETAAPEGCR
-782 VNPTFTPIIV
+782 INPTFTPIIV

-839 TKLVSPSGSLNLTPT
+839 TKLVSPSGQLDLKDT
-854 EVTSRLTVDKEYYE
+854 EVTSRLTVDKDYYTK
-868 ESGILRYKALDQNE
+868 SGILRYKALDQNE

-888 TNTGWSWFRMQQDYN
+888 TDTGWSWFRMQQDYI
-903 GPSDGENSTS
+903 GSDGENSTS
-913 HKRNLGKTD
+913 HKRNLGETD

-954 SEPPDPDQKFSF
+954 SEQPDPDQEFSF
-966 HFTLKSKKA
+966 LFTLDSEDV

-984 GGSTADGVDT
+984 GGSTVDGVDA
-994 PVDKAVTLTN
+994 PVDKAVTLTDAN
-1004 AKHYEDTVTL
+1004 HYEDTVTL

-1025 PVGTACHVEELRNG
+1025 PVGTTCRVEELRDN
-1039 LNETAWKTTVNG
+1039 LDAAKWKTTVNG

-1078 YTPYDPIRVEDAIRV
+1078 YTPYDPVTVNDAIKV
-1093 TKAYAVGSDK
+1093 TKTYDDDSDLYTGK
-1103 YSENVRFTVTSG
+1103 VKFTAARG
-1115 DRAPTPEHT
+1115 DGAPTPEYT
-1124 EVTIPGGD
+1124 EVTIPGGY
-1132 TGSFGRITF
+1132 TASFGRITF

-1154 NDGVSGMTYDRSQ
+1154 NAGVSGMTYDPSQ

-1172 TVVEDAGSHKLE
+1172 TVVENADTHELE

-1194 ASTTAQQ
+1194 ASTTTQQ

-1213 PEVEPGVEPKEP
+1213 PQK
-1225 SAEAPAKQPAE
+1225 
-1236 NPADAPEVEP
+1236 
-1246 GEEPK
+1246 
-1251 EPSAEAPAKQP
+1251 
-1262 AENPADAPQEE
+1262 E

-1297 ADNTPE
+1297 ADNAPE
-1303 EESAPIYI
+1303 KESDSLYS
-1311 EGTGFT
+1311 EKTGFT

-1347 DTYNGPVTF
+1347 DTYDGPVTF
-1356 TVTPLGTA
+1356 TVTPRGTA
-1364 PVPEKTSVTI
+1364 PKPEESSVTI

-1420 TRPTGTSPL
+1420 TRPTDTSPL
-1429 FATVSH
+1429 SATVSH

-1448 GMVFRNSYAKPAEI
+1448 GMVFRNSYAKPAEV

-1543 NASGQIPTGETV
+1543 NASGQIPAGETV

-1561 EKQGSSSGGSDDDSG
+1561 EKQGSSSGDSDDDSG

-1625 WNQTN
+1625 WSQTN

-1700 EWFVSALEKAIEE
+1700 EWFVSALEKAIKE

-1750 ALLPASQMLTWPDC
+1750 ALLPTSQMLTWPDC
-1764 QPGAWY
+1764 QPAAWY

-1779 SHDYVWTTDASGKKE
+1779 SHDYVWTTNASGKKE

>member
-1 MKKPLPK
+1 
-8 YLKWKSIIS
+8 
-17 ICCVLSLFAGMVP
+17 MVP
-30 TASAAGGSSVDDH
+30 SVAAVGAIDDH

-71 TGTGKDYSNSGIN
+71 TSTRDDYSNRGIN
-84 NGHYLKFSSTGLG
+84 QDHYLKFSSSGLG
-97 DQDNSINKWIGSST
+97 DQTTSINKWIGSST

-130 GKVYDENK
+130 GKVYDGSG
-138 NTTKKQSLEYLFDKS
+138 NTTEKQSLEYLFDKS
-153 AQTGKQTFWN
+153 AQTGKKTFWN

-168 QVDKDGYYYYNADA
+168 QVDDDGYYYYNADSKKLWGDA
-182 NKVWNGTD
+182 NHNG
-190 HSGYQTANYAVFD
+190 YETANYAVFD
-203 ETKNSFKLYNTWG
+203 ENANSFKLYDTWG
-216 VQATGGSTNKP
+216 VQATGGSDDPANKP

-250 SVRSDDSALNHYFGM
+250 SIRSDNSALNHYFGM

-272 QRYKGMTSKDSS
+272 QRYKGMTSKDN

-320 SIDFSTGKITVNGN
+320 SINFSNGDITVNGK

-339 RDKMSPYYKNG
+339 RDKMSPYSQNG
-350 GTWRGDTFADDT
+350 GTWRDNTFADDT

-387 HVPETEGVKIDQY
+387 HVPETEGMKIDQY

-414 KPAKGSETGYEVD
+414 KRSETGYVVD
-427 TSKGVKKDGVLAR
+427 TSKGVNQDGVLAR

-458 ISLNELHQQGI
+458 ISLNELRQQGI
-469 DHLLLREN
+469 KHLLLRED

-488 IYLHLEDYDGDLLL
+488 IYLHLDDYDGDLLL

-518 KETVYANPNIMLRG
+518 KETVYANPNIKLRDAVG
-532 AEGKPLPD
+532 QPIPNSGI
-540 KVKDI
+540 DI
-545 SASGLMFAVI
+545 SAPDSGLMFAVI
-555 MRRLDGVGDHSPAA
+555 MRRLEGVGEYPPAA
-569 KDRWGIVSGNA
+569 TDHWGIVSGNA
-580 LDGWNIITPN
+580 LDGWNIIKPDSS
-590 NGYIRAVLDMIHNKS
+590 GYIPAVLKMIQNSS
-605 NTSQNYFVFTPC
+605 NASQNYFVFTPC

-632 MRNYYFWLR
+632 MQNYYFWLR
-641 DKKGNLKD
+641 DKNGNLKD

-657 YTEAKSLDQATL
+657 YTSAKSLDQAIPE
-669 GNTHEVYSKEFER
+669 NTHEVYSKDFER

-717 KSEDVIVSGGTE
+717 KKADVIVSGGTE
-729 GSPKLTYT
+729 ESPELTYT
-737 LKEGAEPYDTAT
+737 LNAEPYDTAT
-749 TGTSGMADFPS
+749 TDNYGMAEFPS

-772 VETAAPENCR
+772 VETAAPPEGCR

-818 RSMAQY
+818 RNMAQY

-839 TKLVSPSGSLNLTPT
+839 TKLTCPSGSLNLTPT
-854 EVTSRLTVDKEYYE
+854 EVTSRLTVDKDYYTK
-868 ESGILRYKALDQNE
+868 SGILRYKALDQNE

-888 TNTGWSWFRMQQDYN
+888 TNTGWSWFRMQQDYI
-903 GPSDGENSTS
+903 GSDEENSTS
-913 HKRNLGKTD
+913 HKRDLGETD

-954 SEPPDPDQKFSF
+954 SKQPDPDRVFSF
-966 HFTLKSKKA
+966 RLTLESKKA

-984 GGSTADGVDT
+984 GGSTADGVEKPDDMEL
-994 PVDKAVTLTN
+994 PLTDV
-1004 AKHYEDTVTL
+1004 HSYTDTVTL

-1025 PVGTACHVEELRNG
+1025 PVGTVCRVEEDADRLD
-1039 LNETAWKTTVNG
+1039 ETAWKTTVNG
-1051 AATHVFNAEIEER
+1051 AASHVFNAEIEER
-1064 GQHLTADFTNTYGN
+1064 GQHLTANFTNTYGN
-1078 YTPYDPIRVEDAIRV
+1078 YTPYTSVKVDDAIKV
-1093 TKAYAVGSDK
+1093 TKAYADGSDDYRGK
-1103 YSENVRFTVTSG
+1103 VRFTVTLG
-1115 DRAPTPEHT
+1115 EGAPTPEYT
-1124 EVTIPGGD
+1124 EVKISGGD

-1154 NDGVSGMTYDRSQ
+1154 KDGVSGMTYDFNQ

-1172 TVVEDAGSHKLE
+1172 TVVENAGTHKLE

-1213 PEVEPGVEPKEP
+1213 PEVEPG
-1225 SAEAPAKQPAE
+1225 
-1236 NPADAPEVEP
+1236 
-1246 GEEPK
+1246 
-1251 EPSAEAPAKQP
+1251 
-1262 AENPADAPQEE
+1262 
-1273 PGEEPKKTPAD
+1273 EEPKKTPAD

-1297 ADNTPE
+1297 AANAPE
-1303 EESAPIYI
+1303 KESAPLYSK
-1311 EGTGFT
+1311 ETGFT

-1323 KPVVIPSETKITDE
+1323 TPVVIPSEAKITDE
-1337 FVVSKVYTSA
+1337 FVVSKVYTSK

-1364 PVPEKTSVTI
+1364 PMPEKTSVTI

-1387 SNPGIYTY
+1387 SDPGIYTY

-1420 TRPTGTSPL
+1420 TRPTATSPL
-1429 FATVSH
+1429 YAAVSH
-1435 LANGGAYSYRTDT
+1435 LANRGAYSYHTDT
-1448 GMVFRNSYAKPAEI
+1448 GMVFRNSYAKPVEV

-1543 NASGQIPTGETV
+1543 NASGQIPAGETV

-1561 EKQGSSSGGSDDDSG
+1561 EKQGGSSGGSDDDSG

-1625 WNQTN
+1625 WSQTN

-1750 ALLPASQMLTWPDC
+1750 ALLSASQMLTWPDC

-1816 SATGGEAMK
+1816 SAAGGEAMK

>member
-1 MKKPLPK
+1 
-8 YLKWKSIIS
+8 
-17 ICCVLSLFAGMVP
+17 MVP
-30 TASAAGGSSVDDH
+30 SVAAVGIDDH

-58 FDYWVTNKRTDPD
+58 FDYWVTNNRTDED
-71 TGTGKDYSNSGIN
+71 TSTGDDYSDRGIN
-84 NGHYLKFSSTGLG
+84 KDHYLKFSSSGLG
-97 DQDNSINKWIGSST
+97 DSSNSINKWIGNST

-130 GKVYDENK
+130 GKVYDGDG

-153 AQTGKQTFWN
+153 AQTGKETFWN

-168 QVDKDGYYYYNADA
+168 QVDKDGYYYYNADS
-182 NKVWNGTD
+182 NKIWGSD
-190 HSGYQTANYAVFD
+190 HKGYQTANYAVFD
-203 ETKNSFKLYNTWG
+203 ETTNSFKLYDTWG
-216 VQATGGSTNKP
+216 VVAAGGNNIA
-227 QGQFFPFTDASKVFT
+227 QGQFFPFTPASTVFT
-242 VSESGLSS
+242 DSGTGGLSS
-250 SVRSDDSALNHYFGM
+250 SIKSDNPALNHYFGM

-272 QRYKGMTSKDSS
+272 QRYKGMTSKDD
-284 TAKPMTFEFAGD
+284 TAKHMTFEFAGD

-320 SIDFSTGKITVNGN
+320 SIDFYDGKITVNGK

-339 RDKMSPYYKNG
+339 KEKMSPYYPDE

-387 HVPETEGVKIDQY
+387 HVPETEGMKIDQY

-414 KPAKGSETGYEVD
+414 KRAKGSETGYVVD
-427 TSKGVKKDGVLAR
+427 ETKGVKKDGVLAR
-440 GQTGADGRF
+440 GQTSADGRF
-449 VLNDGEDAT
+449 VLNDGSDAT

-469 DHLLLREN
+469 EHLLLRED

-518 KETVYANPNIMLRG
+518 KETVYANPNIMLRDAVG
-532 AEGKPLPD
+532 QQIPNSGI
-540 KVKDI
+540 DI
-545 SASGLMFAVI
+545 SASTSGLMFAVI
-555 MRRLDGVGDHSPAA
+555 MRRLEGVGDHSPAA
-569 KDRWGIVSGNA
+569 TDHWGIVSGNA

-632 MRNYYFWLR
+632 MRNYYFWLKEK
-641 DKKGNLKD
+641 DEANLKD

-657 YTEAKSLDQATL
+657 YTSAKSLDQAKPE
-669 GNTHEVYSKEFER
+669 NTHEVYSKDFER

-708 LPDAEFSLY
+708 LPGAEFSLY
-717 KSEDVIVSGGTE
+717 KSEDIIVSGGTE
-729 GSPKLTYT
+729 ESPELTYT
-737 LKEGAEPYDTAT
+737 LNAEPYDTAT
-749 TGTSGMADFPS
+749 TDNYGMAEFPS

-839 TKLVSPSGSLNLTPT
+839 TKLTCPSGQLDLNAT
-854 EVTSRLTVDKEYYE
+854 EVTSRLTVDKEYYKK
-868 ESGILRYKALDQNE
+868 SGILRYKALDQNE

-913 HKRNLGKTD
+913 HKRDLGKTD

-984 GGSTADGVDT
+984 GGSTADGVEKPD
-994 PVDKAVTLTN
+994 DRKLYLTDD
-1004 AKHYEDTVTL
+1004 HDYYSYTDIVTL

-1025 PVGTACHVEELRNG
+1025 PVGTVCQVEEDTDRLDK
-1039 LNETAWKTTVNG
+1039 TAWKTTVNG
-1051 AATHVFNAEIEER
+1051 AASHVFNAEIEER

-1078 YTPYDPIRVEDAIRV
+1078 YTPYNPITVIDAIKV
-1093 TKAYAVGSDK
+1093 TKTYDDDGDP
-1103 YSENVRFTVTSG
+1103 YTGNVKFTAAPG
-1115 DRAPTPEHT
+1115 DGAPTPEQPD
-1124 EVTIPGGD
+1124 VTISGVGHA
-1132 TGSFGRITF
+1132 SFDITF

-1172 TVVEDAGSHKLE
+1172 TVVENADTHELE

-1201 PEQPVADVPADA
+1201 PEQPVAYVPAHA
-1213 PEVEPGVEPKEP
+1213 PVEEPGEEPKETP
-1225 SAEAPAKQPAE
+1225 AEAPAKQPAE
-1236 NPADAPEVEP
+1236 NPADAPQEEP

-1429 FATVSH
+1429 YAAVSH

-1448 GMVFRNSYAKPAEI
+1448 GMVFRNSYAKPAEV

-1498 GVAFTKGEA
+1498 GVVFTKGEA

-1543 NASGQIPTGETV
+1543 NASGQIPAGETV
-1555 TAAFHN
+1555 TAAFLN
-1561 EKQGSSSGGSDDDSG
+1561 EKQGSSSGDSDDDSG

-1625 WNQTN
+1625 WSQTN

-1700 EWFVSALEKAIEE
+1700 EWFVSALEKAIKE

>member
-1 MKKPLPK
+1 
-8 YLKWKSIIS
+8 
-17 ICCVLSLFAGMVP
+17 MVP
-30 TASAAGGSSVDDH
+30 SVAAVGAIDDH

-58 FDYWVTNKRTDPD
+58 FDYWVTDKRTDAD
-71 TGTGKDYSNSGIN
+71 NKTEAEYSNRGIN
-84 NGHYLKFSSTGLG
+84 NGHYLKFSSSGLG
-97 DQDNSINKWIGSST
+97 DQANSINRWIGSST

-130 GKVYDENK
+130 GKVYDEK
-138 NTTKKQSLEYLFDKS
+138 GNTTKKQSLEYLFDKS
-153 AQTGKQTFWN
+153 AQTGKKTFWN

-168 QVDKDGYYYYNADA
+168 QVDKDGYYYYNADYQ
-182 NKVWNGTD
+182 KRWDKD
-190 HSGYQTANYAVFD
+190 HKGYQTANYAVFD
-203 ETKNSFKLYNTWG
+203 EATNSFKLYDTWG
-216 VQATGGSTNKP
+216 VQAVGGNNSI

-242 VSESGLSS
+242 VSGNDLSS
-250 SVRSDDSALNHYFGM
+250 SVRSDSSALNHYFGM

-272 QRYKGMTSKDSS
+272 QRYGGKTSEDDN
-284 TAKPMTFEFAGD
+284 TAKHMTFEFAGD

-320 SIDFSTGKITVNGN
+320 SIDFYNGDITVNGK

-339 RDKMSPYYKNG
+339 KEKMAPYSQNG
-350 GTWRGDTFADDT
+350 GAWRDNTFADDT

-387 HVPETEGVKIDQY
+387 HVPETEGMKIDQY

-414 KPAKGSETGYEVD
+414 KRAEGSETGYEVD

-518 KETVYANPNIMLRG
+518 KETVYANPNIMLRDAVG
-532 AEGKPLPD
+532 QPKPNSGI
-540 KVKDI
+540 DI
-545 SASGLMFAVI
+545 SAPDSGLMFAVI

-569 KDRWGIVSGNA
+569 EDRWGIVSGNA
-580 LDGWNIITPN
+580 LDGWNITTPS
-590 NGYIRAVLDMIHNKS
+590 NGYIPAVLDMIHDKS

-632 MRNYYFWLR
+632 MRNYYFWLKEK
-641 DKKGNLKD
+641 DPGNLDD

-657 YTEAKSLDQATL
+657 YTEAKSLDQATPD
-669 GNTHEVYSKEFER
+669 NTNEVYSKDFER

-717 KSEDVIVSGGTE
+717 KKADVIKSEDVIVSGGTE
-729 GSPKLTYT
+729 ESPELTYT
-737 LKEGAEPYDTAT
+737 LKDDAKPYDTAT
-749 TGTSGMADFPS
+749 TDNYGMAEFPS

-782 VNPTFTPIIV
+782 INPTFTPIIV

-839 TKLVSPSGSLNLTPT
+839 TKLTCPSGPLEDLTAT
-854 EVTSRLTVDKEYYE
+854 KVTSRLTVDKDYYTK
-868 ESGILRYKALDQNE
+868 SGILRYKALDQNE

-888 TNTGWSWFRMQQDYN
+888 TNTGWSWFRMQQDFD
-903 GPSDGENSTS
+903 PSDS
-913 HKRNLGKTD
+913 HKRDLGKTD

-954 SEPPDPDQKFSF
+954 SEQPDPDRGFSF
-966 HFTLKSKKA
+966 SFTLESKNA

-984 GGSTADGVDT
+984 GGSTADGVEKPD
-994 PVDKAVTLTN
+994 DRKLYLTDD
-1004 AKHYEDTVTL
+1004 HDYYSYTDIVTL

-1025 PVGTACHVEELRNG
+1025 PVGTVCRVAEVTDRLD
-1039 LNETAWKTTVNG
+1039 ETAWKTTVNG
-1051 AATHVFNAEIEER
+1051 AASHVFSAEIEER
-1064 GQHLTADFTNTYGN
+1064 GQHLKADFTNTYGN
-1078 YTPYDPIRVEDAIRV
+1078 YTPYDPVPVNDAIKV
-1093 TKAYAVGSDK
+1093 TKTYDDDSDL
-1103 YSENVRFTVTSG
+1103 YSGKVKFTAAPG
-1115 DRAPTPEHT
+1115 DRAPTPEYT
-1124 EVTIPGGD
+1124 EVTIPGGY
-1132 TGSFGRITF
+1132 TGSFGSITF

-1154 NDGVSGMTYDRSQ
+1154 NDGVSGMTYDSNQ

-1172 TVVEDAGSHKLE
+1172 TVVENAGTHKLE

-1189 YGQVG
+1189 YGQAG

-1213 PEVEPGVEPKEP
+1213 PQGEPGEEPKETP
-1225 SAEAPAKQPAE
+1225 AEAPAKQPAE
-1236 NPADAPEVEP
+1236 NPVDAP
-1246 GEEPK
+1246 K
-1251 EPSAEAPAKQP
+1251 
-1262 AENPADAPQEE
+1262 EE

-1284 DAAEQVLTGESLQ
+1284 DAADQVLTGESLQ
-1297 ADNTPE
+1297 ADNAPE
-1303 EESAPIYI
+1303 EESAPLYSK
-1311 EGTGFT
+1311 ETGFT

-1323 KPVVIPSETKITDE
+1323 KPVVIPSETTITDE
-1337 FVVSKVYTSA
+1337 FVVSKVYTST

-1356 TVTPLGTA
+1356 TVKPLGTA
-1364 PVPEKTSVTI
+1364 PAPKKSSVTI

-1429 FATVSH
+1429 YAAVSH

-1448 GMVFRNSYAKPAEI
+1448 GMVFRNSYAKPVEV

-1543 NASGQIPTGETV
+1543 NASGQIPAGETV

-1561 EKQGSSSGGSDDDSG
+1561 EKQGSSSSGSDDDSG

-1625 WNQTN
+1625 WSQTN

-1745 TPVAD
+1745 TPVAN

-1764 QPGAWY
+1764 QPAAWY

>member
-1 MKKPLPK
+1 
-8 YLKWKSIIS
+8 
-17 ICCVLSLFAGMVP
+17 MVP
-30 TASAAGGSSVDDH
+30 SVAAVGIDDH

-58 FDYWVTNKRTDPD
+58 FDYWVTNNRTDPD
-71 TGTGKDYSNSGIN
+71 NSTGDDYSNRGIN
-84 NGHYLKFSSTGLG
+84 NGHYLKFSSSGLG
-97 DQDNSINKWIGSST
+97 NQDNSINKWIGSST

-122 GGYPELTA
+122 GGYPELMA
-130 GKVYDENK
+130 GKVYDGSG
-138 NTTKKQSLEYLFDKS
+138 NTTKQQSLEYLFDKS
-153 AQTGKQTFWN
+153 AQTGKKTFWN

-168 QVDKDGYYYYNADA
+168 QVDDDGYYYYNADYQ
-182 NKVWNGTD
+182 KRWGSD
-190 HSGYQTANYAVFD
+190 HKGYQTANYAVFD
-203 ETKNSFKLYNTWG
+203 ETTNSFKLYDTWG
-216 VQATGGSTNKP
+216 VQAVGGNNSI

-242 VSESGLSS
+242 VSGNDLSS
-250 SVRSDDSALNHYFGM
+250 SVRSDSSALNHYFGM

-272 QRYKGMTSKDSS
+272 QRYGGMTSKDN

-320 SIDFSTGKITVNGN
+320 SINFSNGDITVNGK

-339 RDKMSPYYKNG
+339 KSQMSKYYGDSSTWNG
-350 GTWRGDTFADDT
+350 NTFADNT

-387 HVPETEGVKIDQY
+387 HVPETEGMKIDQY

-414 KPAKGSETGYEVD
+414 KPAAGSETGYEVD
-427 TSKGVKKDGVLAR
+427 TSKGVNQDGVLAR

-469 DHLLLREN
+469 EHLLLREN

-532 AEGKPLPD
+532 AEGKPIPNSG
-540 KVKDI
+540 KDI

-569 KDRWGIVSGNA
+569 EDRWGIVSGNA
-580 LDGWNIITPN
+580 LDGWNITPATS
-590 NGYIRAVLDMIHNKS
+590 NGYIPAVLDMIHDKS

-632 MRNYYFWLR
+632 MRNYYFWLKEK
-641 DKKGNLKD
+641 DEANLDD

-657 YTEAKSLDQATL
+657 YTEAKSLDQATPE
-669 GNTHEVYSKEFER
+669 NTHEVYSKDFER

-695 YLHVQKTDTEGKP
+695 YLHVQKTDTDGKP
-708 LPDAEFSLY
+708 LPDAKFSLY

-729 GSPKLTYT
+729 ESQELTYT
-737 LKEGAEPYDTAT
+737 LKGGAEPYDTAT

-772 VETAAPENCR
+772 VETAAPEGCR

-804 DNGVSVSLYAGTLV
+804 NNGVSVSLYAGTLV

-839 TKLVSPSGSLNLTPT
+839 TKLTCPSGPLDLTAT
-854 EVTSRLTVDKEYYE
+854 RITSRLTVDKQYYE
-868 ESGILRYKALDQNE
+868 KSGILRYKALDQNQ

-888 TNTGWSWFRMQQDYN
+888 TDTGWSWFRMQQDYN
-903 GPSDGENSTS
+903 GPSDS
-913 HKRNLGKTD
+913 HKRDLGDTD

-954 SEPPDPDQKFSF
+954 SEPPDLNRVFSF
-966 HFTLKSKKA
+966 HFTLESKKA

-984 GGSTADGVDT
+984 GGSIADDVEK
-994 PVDKAVTLTN
+994 PADKEFHLT
-1004 AKHYEDTVTL
+1004 EDDHDYYSYTDIVTL

-1025 PVGTACHVEELRNG
+1025 PVGTVCRVEEDANRLD
-1039 LNETAWKTTVNG
+1039 ETAWKTTVNG

-1064 GQHLTADFTNTYGN
+1064 GQHLTANFTNTYGN
-1078 YTPYDPIRVEDAIRV
+1078 YTPYTSVKVDDAIKV
-1093 TKAYAVGSDK
+1093 TKAYADGSDDYRGK
-1103 YSENVRFTVTSG
+1103 VRFTVTLG
-1115 DRAPTPEHT
+1115 EGAPTPEYT

-1132 TGSFGRITF
+1132 TGSFGSITF

-1154 NDGVSGMTYDRSQ
+1154 NDGVSGMTYDSNQ

-1172 TVVEDAGSHKLE
+1172 TVVENKGTHELV
-1184 VESVA
+1184 VESPA

-1194 ASTTAQQ
+1194 ASATAQQ

-1213 PEVEPGVEPKEP
+1213 PEVEPGEEPKEPSAAAPAKQPAENPADAPEVEPDEEPKEP

-1236 NPADAPEVEP
+1236 NPADAPEV
-1246 GEEPK
+1246 
-1251 EPSAEAPAKQP
+1251 
-1262 AENPADAPQEE
+1262 E

-1303 EESAPIYI
+1303 EESAPLYSK
-1311 EGTGFT
+1311 ETGFT

-1356 TVTPLGTA
+1356 TVTPRGTA
-1364 PVPEKTSVTI
+1364 PAPEESSVTI

-1420 TRPTGTSPL
+1420 AQPTDTSPL
-1429 FATVSH
+1429 FAAVSH

-1448 GMVFRNSYAKPAEI
+1448 GMVFRNSYAKPAEV

-1498 GVAFTKGEA
+1498 GVAFTKGVA

-1543 NASGQIPTGETV
+1543 NASGQIPAGETV

-1561 EKQGSSSGGSDDDSG
+1561 EKQGSSSGGSSSG
-1576 DTPAL
+1576 GSDTPAL

-1625 WNQTN
+1625 WSQTN

-1700 EWFVSALEKAIEE
+1700 EWFASALEKAIEE

-1745 TPVAD
+1745 TPVAN

>member
-1 MKKPLPK
+1 
-8 YLKWKSIIS
+8 
-17 ICCVLSLFAGMVP
+17 MVP
-30 TASAAGGSSVDDH
+30 SVAAVGIDDH

-58 FDYWVTNKRTDPD
+58 FDYWVTNKQTDED
-71 TGTGKDYSNSGIN
+71 TSTGDDYSDRGIN
-84 NGHYLKFSSTGLG
+84 NGHYLKFSSSGLG
-97 DQDNSINKWIGSST
+97 DQSNSINKWIGSST

-122 GGYPELTA
+122 GGYPELMA
-130 GKVYDENK
+130 GKVYDGSG
-138 NTTKKQSLEYLFDKS
+138 NTTKQQSLEYLFDKS
-153 AQTGKQTFWN
+153 EPTGKKTFWN

-168 QVDKDGYYYYNADA
+168 QVDDDGYYYYNADYQ
-182 NKVWNGTD
+182 KRWDKD
-190 HSGYQTANYAVFD
+190 HKGYQTANYAVFD
-203 ETKNSFKLYNTWG
+203 ETKNSFKLYDTWG
-216 VQATGGSTNKP
+216 VQAVGGSTNKP

-242 VSESGLSS
+242 VSGTGKLSS
-250 SVRSDDSALNHYFGM
+250 SIESHDPALNHYFGM

-272 QRYKGMTSKDSS
+272 QRYNGMTSKDDD
-284 TAKPMTFEFAGD
+284 TAKHMTFEFAGD

-320 SIDFSTGKITVNGN
+320 SIDFYDGKITVNGE

-339 RDKMSPYYKNG
+339 KDKMSPYYKDG
-350 GTWRGDTFADDT
+350 GTWRGNTFADDT

-414 KPAKGSETGYEVD
+414 KPAGTGYVVD
-427 TSKGVKKDGVLAR
+427 TTKGVKKDGVLAR

-449 VLNDGEDAT
+449 VLSDGEDAT

-469 DHLLLREN
+469 EHLLLHEDS
-477 GDRTGYQPMRD
+477 DRTGYQPMRD

-518 KETVYANPNIMLRG
+518 KETVYANPNIVLRDT
-532 AEGKPLPD
+532 EGQPTNSG
-540 KVKDI
+540 VDI
-545 SASGLMFAVI
+545 SAPDSGLMFAVI
-555 MRRLDGVGDHSPAA
+555 MRRLDGVGEHPPVAE
-569 KDRWGIVSGNA
+569 DRWGIVSGSA
-580 LDGWNIITPN
+580 LDGWNITAASS
-590 NGYIRAVLDMIHNKS
+590 GYIPAVLDMIQNQS

-632 MRNYYFWLR
+632 MRNYYFWLKEK
-641 DKKGNLKD
+641 DKDNLKD
-649 AAYTIAYY
+649 AAYSIAYY
-657 YTEAKSLDQATL
+657 YTSAKSLDQATPD
-669 GNTHEVYSKEFER
+669 NTRWVYEKGFER

-695 YLHVQKTDTEGKP
+695 YLHVQKTDTDGKP

-737 LKEGAEPYDTAT
+737 LNEGAEPYDTAT
-749 TGTSGMADFPS
+749 TGNSGMADFPS
-760 TGHDLAEGEYYL
+760 TGHDLAVGEYYL
-772 VETAAPENCR
+772 VETAAPEGCR

-839 TKLVSPSGSLNLTPT
+839 TKLTCPSGPLDLKDT
-854 EVTSRLTVDKEYYE
+854 EVTSRLTVDKDYYTK
-868 ESGILRYKALDQNE
+868 SGILRYKALDQNE
-882 YDQSWV
+882 YAQSWV
-888 TNTGWSWFRMQQDYN
+888 TDTGWSWFRMQQDYI
-903 GPSDGENSTS
+903 GSDEENSTS
-913 HKRNLGKTD
+913 HKRNLGETD

-984 GGSTADGVDT
+984 GGSTADGVEKPD
-994 PVDKAVTLTN
+994 DRKLYLTDD
-1004 AKHYEDTVTL
+1004 HDYYSYTDIVTL

-1025 PVGTACHVEELRNG
+1025 PVGTVCQVEEDTDRLDK
-1039 LNETAWKTTVNG
+1039 TAWKTTVNG
-1051 AATHVFNAEIEER
+1051 AASHVFNAEIEER

-1078 YTPYDPIRVEDAIRV
+1078 YTPYEPVTVNDAIKV
-1093 TKAYAVGSDK
+1093 TKTYDDDSDLYTGK
-1103 YSENVRFTVTSG
+1103 VKFTAARG
-1115 DRAPTPEHT
+1115 DGAPTPEYT

-1213 PEVEPGVEPKEP
+1213 PEVEPGEEPKEP
-1225 SAEAPAKQPAE
+1225 SAAAPAKQPAE
-1236 NPADAPEVEP
+1236 NPADAPKEEQPETPKEEP
-1246 GEEPK
+1246 GVEPK
-1251 EPSAEAPAKQP
+1251 EPS
-1262 AENPADAPQEE
+1262 
-1273 PGEEPKKTPAD
+1273 AD

-1303 EESAPIYI
+1303 KESDSLYSK
-1311 EGTGFT
+1311 ETGFT

-1347 DTYNGPVTF
+1347 DTYDGPVTF
-1356 TVTPLGTA
+1356 TVTPRGTA

-1387 SNPGIYTY
+1387 SNPGTYTY

-1413 YTVTVTV
+1413 YTVTVRV
-1420 TRPTGTSPL
+1420 TRPTDTSPL
-1429 FATVSH
+1429 SATVSH

-1448 GMVFRNSYAKPAEI
+1448 GMVFRNSYAKPAEV

-1515 SVTISGLPAGTA
+1515 SVTISDLPAGTA

-1561 EKQGSSSGGSDDDSG
+1561 EKQGSSSGDSDDDSG

-1625 WNQTN
+1625 WSQTN

-1700 EWFVSALEKAIEE
+1700 EWFASALEKAIEE

-1745 TPVAD
+1745 TPVAN

-1764 QPGAWY
+1764 QPAAWY

>member
-1 MKKPLPK
+1 
-8 YLKWKSIIS
+8 
-17 ICCVLSLFAGMVP
+17 MVP
-30 TASAAGGSSVDDH
+30 SVAAVGAIDDH

-71 TGTGKDYSNSGIN
+71 TGTGDDYSNRGIN

-97 DQDNSINKWIGSST
+97 DQTTSINKWIGSST

-130 GKVYDENK
+130 DKVYDENG
-138 NTTKKQSLEYLFDKS
+138 NTTKNQSLEYLFDKS

-168 QVDKDGYYYYNADA
+168 QVDKDGYYYYNADS
-182 NKVWNGTD
+182 NKLWDKD
-190 HSGYQTANYAVFD
+190 HKGYQTANYAVFD
-203 ETKNSFKLYNTWG
+203 ETKNSFKLYDTWG

-250 SVRSDDSALNHYFGM
+250 SVQSDNPALNHYFGM

-272 QRYKGMTSKDSS
+272 QRYNGMTSKDSS

-320 SIDFSTGKITVNGN
+320 SINFSNGDITVNGN

-339 RDKMSPYYKNG
+339 KDKMSPYSQNG
-350 GTWRGDTFADDT
+350 GTWRDNTFADDT

-387 HVPETEGVKIDQY
+387 HVPETEGMKIDQY

-414 KPAKGSETGYEVD
+414 KSAKGSETGYVVD
-427 TSKGVKKDGVLAR
+427 TSKGVNQDGVLAR

-458 ISLNELHQQGI
+458 ISLNELHQQRI
-469 DHLLLREN
+469 EHLLLREN

-545 SASGLMFAVI
+545 STSGLMFAVI
-555 MRRLDGVGDHSPAA
+555 MRRLDGVGVHSPAA
-569 KDRWGIVSGNA
+569 EDHWGIVSGNA
-580 LDGWNIITPN
+580 LDGWNIITPSS
-590 NGYIRAVLDMIHNKS
+590 GYIPAVLDMIHDKS

-632 MRNYYFWLR
+632 MRNYYFWLKEK
-641 DKKGNLKD
+641 DPGNLKD

-657 YTEAKSLDQATL
+657 YTSAKSLDEATPE
-669 GNTHEVYSKEFER
+669 NTSEVYSKDFER

-695 YLHVQKTDTEGKP
+695 YLHVQKTDTDGKP
-708 LPDAEFSLY
+708 LPDAKFSLY
-717 KSEDVIVSGGTE
+717 KSEDVIVSGGTDE
-729 GSPKLTYT
+729 SSELTYT
-737 LKEGAEPYDTAT
+737 LNVGAEPYDTAI
-749 TGTSGMADFPS
+749 TSTYGMAEFPS
-760 TGHDLAEGEYYL
+760 TGHDLAAGEYYL
-772 VETAAPENCR
+772 VETAAPEGCR

-792 NEDGVLADAGTA
+792 NEDGVLADAGTK

-839 TKLVSPSGSLNLTPT
+839 TKLTCPSGQLNLNATK
-854 EVTSRLTVDKEYYE
+854 VTSQLTVDKDYYTK
-868 ESGILRYKALDQNE
+868 SGILRYKALDQNE

-903 GPSDGENSTS
+903 GSDEENSTS
-913 HKRNLGKTD
+913 HKRNLGETD

-954 SEPPDPDQKFSF
+954 SEQPDPNQEFSF
-966 HFTLKSKKA
+966 RFTLDSEDA

-984 GGSTADGVDT
+984 GGSTVDGVDA

-1004 AKHYEDTVTL
+1004 ANHYEGTVTL

-1025 PVGTACHVEELRNG
+1025 PVGTACHVEEPRDE
-1039 LNETAWKTTVNG
+1039 LNAAQWKTTVNG
-1051 AATHVFNAEIEER
+1051 AASHDFNAGIEER
-1064 GQHLTADFTNTYGN
+1064 GQHLTANFTNTYGN
-1078 YTPYDPIRVEDAIRV
+1078 YTPYTSVKVDDAIKV
-1093 TKAYAVGSDK
+1093 TKAYADGSDDYRGK
-1103 YSENVRFTVTSG
+1103 VRFTVTLG
-1115 DRAPTPEHT
+1115 EGAPTPEYT
-1124 EVTIPGGD
+1124 EVTIPGGE
-1132 TGSFGRITF
+1132 TGSFGSITF

-1154 NDGVSGMTYDRSQ
+1154 KDGVSGMTYDSNQ

-1172 TVVEDAGSHKLE
+1172 TVVENKGTHELV
-1184 VESVA
+1184 VESPA

-1194 ASTTAQQ
+1194 ASATAQQ
-1201 PEQPVADVPADA
+1201 PEQPVADV
-1213 PEVEPGVEPKEP
+1213 
-1225 SAEAPAKQPAE
+1225 
-1236 NPADAPEVEP
+1236 PADAPEVEP

-1262 AENPADAPQEE
+1262 VENPADAPKEEQPETPQEE
-1273 PGEEPKKTPAD
+1273 PGVPAMEPSAD

-1303 EESAPIYI
+1303 GESDSLYSK
-1311 EGTGFT
+1311 ETGFT

-1323 KPVVIPSETKITDE
+1323 TPVVIPSETKITDE

-1347 DTYNGPVTF
+1347 DTYDGPVTF

-1364 PVPEKTSVTI
+1364 PKPEKTSVTI

-1387 SNPGIYTY
+1387 SNPGTYTY

-1420 TRPTGTSPL
+1420 SRPTGTSPL
-1429 FATVSH
+1429 FAAVNH

-1543 NASGQIPTGETV
+1543 NASGQIPAGETV

-1561 EKQGSSSGGSDDDSG
+1561 EKQGSSSGDSDDDSG

-1625 WNQTN
+1625 WSQTN

-1700 EWFVSALEKAIEE
+1700 EWFASALEKAIEE

-1745 TPVAD
+1745 TPVAN

>member
-1 MKKPLPK
+1 
-8 YLKWKSIIS
+8 
-17 ICCVLSLFAGMVP
+17 MVP
-30 TASAAGGSSVDDH
+30 SVAAVGIDDH

-58 FDYWVTNKRTDPD
+58 FDYWVTNNRTDPD
-71 TGTGKDYSNSGIN
+71 NSTGDDYSDRGIN
-84 NGHYLKFSSTGLG
+84 KDHYLKFRSSGLG
-97 DQDNSINKWIGSST
+97 DQSNSINKWTSNST
-111 PRSGIVAPQLS
+111 PRSGIVAPKLS
-122 GGYPELTA
+122 GGYPELMA
-130 GKVYDENK
+130 GKVYDGSG
-138 NTTKKQSLEYLFDKS
+138 NTSKKQSLEYLFDKS
-153 AQTGKQTFWN
+153 AQTGKETFWN

-168 QVDKDGYYYYNADA
+168 QVDDDGYYYYNADS
-182 NKVWNGTD
+182 NKIWGSD
-190 HSGYQTANYAVFD
+190 HKGYQTANYAVFD
-203 ETKNSFKLYNTWG
+203 ETTNSFKLYDTWG
-216 VQATGGSTNKP
+216 VVAAGGNNIA
-227 QGQFFPFTDASKVFT
+227 QGQFFPFTPASKVFT
-242 VSESGLSS
+242 VSGNDLSS
-250 SVRSDDSALNHYFGM
+250 SVKSDNPALNHYFGM

-272 QRYKGMTSKDSS
+272 QRYNGMTSKDN

-296 DDVWLFIDGVLVS
+296 DDVWLFIDDVLVS

-320 SIDFSTGKITVNGN
+320 SINFSNGDITVNGK

-339 RDKMSPYYKNG
+339 RDKMSPYCQNG
-350 GTWRGDTFADDT
+350 GTWRDNTFADDT

-387 HVPETEGVKIDQY
+387 HVPETEGMKIDQY

-414 KPAKGSETGYEVD
+414 KRAAGSETDYEVD
-427 TSKGVKKDGVLAR
+427 TSKGVNQDGVLAR

-449 VLNDGEDAT
+449 VLNDGSDAT
-458 ISLNELHQQGI
+458 ISLNELHQQRI

-518 KETVYANPNIMLRG
+518 KETVYANPNIKLRDAVG
-532 AEGKPLPD
+532 QPIPNSGI
-540 KVKDI
+540 DI
-545 SASGLMFAVI
+545 SAPDSGLMFAVI
-555 MRRLDGVGDHSPAA
+555 MRRLDGVGEYPPAA
-569 KDRWGIVSGNA
+569 TDHWGIVSGNA
-580 LDGWNIITPN
+580 LDGWNIIKPDSS
-590 NGYIRAVLDMIHNKS
+590 GYIPAVLKMIQNSS
-605 NTSQNYFVFTPC
+605 NASQNYFVFTPC

-641 DKKGNLKD
+641 DKNGNLKD

-657 YTEAKSLDQATL
+657 YTSAKSLDQAAPD
-669 GNTHEVYSKEFER
+669 NTSEVYSKDFER

-708 LPDAEFSLY
+708 LPGAEFSLY
-717 KSEDVIVSGGTE
+717 KKADVIVSGGTE
-729 GSPKLTYT
+729 ESPELTYT
-737 LKEGAEPYDTAT
+737 LYDTAT
-749 TGTSGMADFPS
+749 TDNYGMAEFPS
-760 TGHDLAEGEYYL
+760 TGHDLPEGEYYL
-772 VETAAPENCR
+772 VETAAPEGCR

-839 TKLVSPSGSLNLTPT
+839 TKLVSPSGPLDLKDT
-854 EVTSRLTVDKEYYE
+854 EVTSRLTVDKDYYTK
-868 ESGILRYKALDQNE
+868 SGILRYKALDQNE

-888 TNTGWSWFRMQQDYN
+888 TDTGWSWFRMQQDYN
-903 GPSDGENSTS
+903 GSDEENSTS
-913 HKRNLGKTD
+913 HKRNLGETD

-954 SEPPDPDQKFSF
+954 SEPPDRGFSF
-966 HFTLKSKKA
+966 HFTLESKIA

-984 GGSTADGVDT
+984 GGSTADGVEKPDDMEL
-994 PVDKAVTLTN
+994 PLTDV
-1004 AKHYEDTVTL
+1004 HSYTDTVTL

-1025 PVGTACHVEELRNG
+1025 PVGTTCRVEELRDN
-1039 LNETAWKTTVNG
+1039 LDAAQWKTTVNG
-1051 AATHVFNAEIEER
+1051 AASHVFNAEIEER
-1064 GQHLTADFTNTYGN
+1064 GQHLRADFTNTYGN
-1078 YTPYDPIRVEDAIRV
+1078 YTPYKPFTVNDAIKV
-1093 TKAYAVGSDK
+1093 TKAYADGSDH
-1103 YSENVRFTVTSG
+1103 YSENVRFTVTLG
-1115 DRAPTPEHT
+1115 DRAPTPEYT

-1132 TGSFGRITF
+1132 TGSFGSITF

-1154 NDGVSGMTYDRSQ
+1154 KDGVSGMTYDRSQ

-1172 TVVEDAGSHKLE
+1172 TVVENADSHKLE

-1213 PEVEPGVEPKEP
+1213 SEVEPGVEPKEP

-1251 EPSAEAPAKQP
+1251 EPSA
-1262 AENPADAPQEE
+1262 
-1273 PGEEPKKTPAD
+1273 D

-1303 EESAPIYI
+1303 KESDSLYSK
-1311 EGTGFT
+1311 ETGFT

-1347 DTYNGPVTF
+1347 DTYDGPVTF
-1356 TVTPLGTA
+1356 TVTPRGTA

-1387 SNPGIYTY
+1387 SNPGTYTY

-1413 YTVTVTV
+1413 YTVTVRV
-1420 TRPTGTSPL
+1420 TRPTDTSPL
-1429 FATVSH
+1429 SATVSH

-1448 GMVFRNSYAKPAEI
+1448 GMVFRNSYAKPAEV

-1543 NASGQIPTGETV
+1543 NASGQIPAGETV

-1561 EKQGSSSGGSDDDSG
+1561 EKQGSSSGGSSSG
-1576 DTPAL
+1576 GSSSGGSDTPAL

-1625 WNQTN
+1625 WSQTN

-1722 TFAPDQYITR
+1722 SFAPDQYITR

>member
-8 YLKWKSIIS
+8 YPKWKSIIS

-30 TASAAGGSSVDDH
+30 SVAAVGAIDDH

-58 FDYWVTNKRTDPD
+58 FDYWVTDKRTDAD
-71 TGTGKDYSNSGIN
+71 NKTEAEYSNRGIN
-84 NGHYLKFSSTGLG
+84 NGHYLKFSSSGLG
-97 DQDNSINKWIGSST
+97 NQDNSINKWIGSST

-122 GGYPELTA
+122 GGYPELMA
-130 GKVYDENK
+130 GKVYDEK
-138 NTTKKQSLEYLFDKS
+138 GNTTKKQSLEYLFDKS
-153 AQTGKQTFWN
+153 AQTGKKTFWN

-168 QVDKDGYYYYNADA
+168 QVDDDGYYYYNADS
-182 NKVWNGTD
+182 KKLWGSD
-190 HSGYQTANYAVFD
+190 HKGYQTANYAVFD
-203 ETKNSFKLYNTWG
+203 ETTNSFKLYDTWG
-216 VQATGGSTNKP
+216 VQAVGGNNSI

-242 VSESGLSS
+242 VSGNDLSS
-250 SVRSDDSALNHYFGM
+250 SVRSDSSALNHYFGM

-272 QRYKGMTSKDSS
+272 QRYGGMTSKDN

-320 SIDFSTGKITVNGN
+320 SINFSNGDITVNGES
-334 PAGTL
+334 AGTL
-339 RDKMSPYYKNG
+339 KSQMSKYYGDSSTWNG
-350 GTWRGDTFADDT
+350 NTFADDT

-414 KPAKGSETGYEVD
+414 KSAEGSEGSETGYVVD

-449 VLNDGEDAT
+449 VLNDGSDAT

-469 DHLLLREN
+469 EHLLLRED
-477 GDRTGYQPMRD
+477 GDRTGYQHMRD

-518 KETVYANPNIMLRG
+518 KETVYANPNIVLRDT
-532 AEGKPLPD
+532 EGQPTNSGI
-540 KVKDI
+540 DI
-545 SASGLMFAVI
+545 SAPDSGLMFAVI
-555 MRRLDGVGDHSPAA
+555 MRRLDGVGEHSPAA
-569 KDRWGIVSGNA
+569 EDRWGIVSGSA
-580 LDGWNIITPN
+580 LDGWNITAASS
-590 NGYIRAVLDMIHNKS
+590 GYIPAVLDMIKNQS

-632 MRNYYFWLR
+632 MRNYYFWLKEK
-641 DKKGNLKD
+641 DKDNLKD
-649 AAYTIAYY
+649 AAYSIAYY
-657 YTEAKSLDQATL
+657 YTSAKSLDQATL
-669 GNTHEVYSKEFER
+669 DNTRWVYDKGFER

-717 KSEDVIVSGGTE
+717 KSEDVIVSGGTKE
-729 GSPKLTYT
+729 SPKLTYT
-737 LKEGAEPYDTAT
+737 LNAEPYDTAT
-749 TGTSGMADFPS
+749 TDNYGMAEFPS
-760 TGHDLAEGEYYL
+760 TGHDLAEGKYYL
-772 VETAAPENCR
+772 VETAAPEGCR

-792 NEDGVLADAGTA
+792 NDDGVLVDAGTK

-824 ALSDGIDRTLTDVVA
+824 ALSDEIDRTLTDVVA
-839 TKLVSPSGSLNLTPT
+839 TKLTCPSGPLDLKATK
-854 EVTSRLTVDKEYYE
+854 VTSHLTVDKEYYKK
-868 ESGILRYKALDQNE
+868 SGILRYKALDQNE

-903 GPSDGENSTS
+903 GPSDEENSTS
-913 HKRNLGKTD
+913 HKRNLGNTD

-954 SEPPDPDQKFSF
+954 SEQPDLNRVFSF
-966 HFTLKSKKA
+966 HFTLDSEDA

-984 GGSTADGVDT
+984 GGSTVDGVEKPADR
-994 PVDKAVTLTN
+994 KLYLTDD
-1004 AKHYEDTVTL
+1004 HDYYSYTDIVTL

-1025 PVGTACHVEELRNG
+1025 PVGTVCQVEEDADRLD
-1039 LNETAWKTTVNG
+1039 ETAWKTTVNG
-1051 AATHVFNAEIEER
+1051 AASHVFNAEIEER
-1064 GQHLTADFTNTYGN
+1064 GQHLRADFTNTYGN
-1078 YTPYDPIRVEDAIRV
+1078 YTPYDPITVEDAIKV
-1093 TKAYAVGSDK
+1093 TKTYDGDSDLYTGK
-1103 YSENVRFTVTSG
+1103 VKFTAAPG
-1115 DRAPTPEHT
+1115 DGAPTPEYT
-1124 EVTIPGGD
+1124 EVTIPGGY
-1132 TGSFGRITF
+1132 TASFGRITF

-1154 NDGVSGMTYDRSQ
+1154 KDGVSGMTYDRSQ

-1236 NPADAPEVEP
+1236 NPADAPKEEP
-1246 GEEPK
+1246 GVEPK
-1251 EPSAEAPAKQP
+1251 EPS
-1262 AENPADAPQEE
+1262 
-1273 PGEEPKKTPAD
+1273 AD

-1303 EESAPIYI
+1303 EESAPLYSK
-1311 EGTGFT
+1311 ETGFT

-1356 TVTPLGTA
+1356 TVTPRGTA
-1364 PVPEKTSVTI
+1364 PAPEKSSVTI

-1543 NASGQIPTGETV
+1543 NASGQIPAGETV

-1625 WNQTN
+1625 WSQTN

-1700 EWFVSALEKAIEE
+1700 EWFVSALEKAIKE